1 MALSAKHN
9 IPDLPPF
16 KLITVLRHYTYLWP
30 YTARVRFGR
39 VTRVRDKQSA
49 GKILGGGATG
59 LVVWR
64 DEFIAKYPELRGY
77 NVYREEVESG
87 SAATSVH
94 YELVFKPR
102 EGEAEVNSFQTQ
114 QYYQAGA
121 TYSLDQM
128 QQASPLLSA
137 LNHTFAPNYTGDKLL
152 SLAYFSL
159 MTGSLAFHDFLF
171 FQADT
176 RLPYPDALT
185 ERDINNLLSTVS
197 DVDLAQF
204 NHELALRSAR
214 RLNRK
219 SHLYALQ
226 VNLPHNL
233 MTKLTTGQVKL
244 YSNQADLDQVIARD
258 VHNHRWQWREQVEL
272 LKRFS
277 ASQDDCA
284 LILFNGSTGQTFGFH
299 PFNSEDFSLRELAEF
314 LTNSARPQRPEHELN
329 LSPEQS
335 EFAQALKNT
344 KELEQKTGYVDL
356 SKPDRLAR
364 TRALNHSIELI
375 GALSPTGYEAQALKG
390 TDVLTHSDPNAR
402 RSALLGAQRTGT
414 ALALSAQSTTALMT
428 ADGLITKPPLVRTPQ
443 NQSDTRRAPTNQ
455 HREEPA
461 PVVLVRTAP
470 HDLIATLR
478 HYNQQSQPVLLDLP
492 LSHPVARYLKRH
504 ALEQLLELG
513 HYDHERQRF
522 TLTIRLPH
530 RFPEYDL
537 STKYEH
543 ARRDSALQASVER
556 PKQLPYELVIHL
568 VLDLE
573 PLLAASA
580 HTKAQ
585 RQAQEEALAAEEEG
599 FEDTVFEQ
607 ETKQGTVRLS
617 ATQAK
622 KLAAI
627 DLDPATLLEE
637 LPQASFWQGQDSI
650 KTHTY
655 APLRE
660 LDQDDLD
667 LIDDVSEALAR
678 LGEETT
684 DSRRTTSMGSSVV
697 NAWRNFSF
705 DPLDPF
711 AAAPTAPD
719 PATSPTSRAQQTAS
733 TQQAASAQQA
743 ARTQQAPAA
752 PQAASAPKAE
762 SLRRTSTRLT
772 TPSAV
777 KPLEGQILPETPPAT
792 EAQVQPVP
800 NPEPQGQKPSFFER
814 EAARLKAAGRGNVAA
829 NQASDA
835 ERLAL
840 LMASMPGQPTAQ
852 PSPQPTGDWLPLDE
866 AEPETDSTTV
876 AIEQIGAEPFI
887 PGQEQ
892 IAAEP
897 TAEPTAENPTAT
909 STEQDISYDPE
920 EERQAEELAATLL
933 DEADLAHTRTQ
944 KATAVAHPETA
955 SSTESKGPSAETT
968 PEPNLSKSTAEDDAL
983 DFLNWDETAPR
994 RPRAHITADNFFD
1007 LDDEPVL
1014 EHTPARA
1021 AQAHPHTVPAE
1032 TVTAAHSTEHP
1043 SAQAAS
1049 GPQPA
1054 HTEDLDFLDFD
1065 ETKPR
1070 PKRQTVRAEDF
1081 FDLDAELNDP
1091 AQSTGAPDEVP
1102 EPLTTGT
1109 NVKPADKAKAQSLE
1123 EMLEARR
1130 EAKRR
1135 KLDQFFDFE
1144 EEEHE
1149 EVGRSTDHNS
1159 EPSREEQ
1166 PWAKSD
1172 QAAEALVRTLQA
1184 SLEPEE
1190 MFDLTEFEQSSGTE
1204 FERSSGAAFEVP
1216 SDQLE
1221 GTDAPLVRAKPKTL
1235 GALATLAAA
1244 AEERRTQRAERVL
1257 TASQKKRLQRDLKA
1271 LIDHDL
1277 TESLGCLR
1285 IMISN
1290 QVTDVNE
1297 AYSTVKSLNVATD
1310 YLDLMCYDVYKVE
1323 RALLN
1328 PMALALKPRLQQLL
1342 RGKNFVLF
1350 YALSLHL
1357 MLKHLFERKD
1367 AEQGGRALR
1376 HRMGLYEVSDLL
1388 QALNHVSAARR
1399 DEGLFYPDLKMH
1411 YRSLFELAG
1420 VAPPSFEAY
1429 DDSVSEQFVHLRR
1442 SNTGR

>member
-39 VTRVRDKQSA
+39 VTRVRDHQSA

-121 TYSLDQM
+121 TYSLDQI

-159 MTGSLAFHDFLF
+159 LTGSLAFNDFLF

-185 ERDINNLLSTVS
+185 ERDINNLLSAVS
-197 DVDLAQF
+197 DVDLANF
-204 NHELALRSAR
+204 NQELATRSAR

-219 SHLYALQ
+219 SRLYALE
-226 VNLPHNL
+226 VSLPHNML
-233 MTKLTTGQVKL
+233 IKLSEGKVKL

-258 VHNHRWQWREQVEL
+258 VHDHRWKRSEQVAQL
-272 LKRFS
+272 TRFS
-277 ASQDDCA
+277 VSQDDRA
-284 LILFNGSTGQTFGFH
+284 LILFNGSTGQTWGFH
-299 PFNSEDFSLRELAEF
+299 TFKSNDFSLRELSEF
-314 LTNSARPQRPEHELN
+314 LTSSARPQRPEYERT

-344 KELEQKTGYVDL
+344 RELEQKTGYVDL

-364 TRALNHSIELI
+364 TRALNQSIELI
-375 GALSPTGYEAQALKG
+375 GALSPTGQEAQALSSLG
-390 TDVLTHSDPNAR
+390 TLSHSDPTAR
-402 RSALLGAQRTGT
+402 RNAMLGAVRSHDLIVPEPASTNIIT
-414 ALALSAQSTTALMT
+414 SA
-428 ADGLITKPPLVRTPQ
+428 GLIKKPPLVRTAQ
-443 NQSDTRRAPTNQ
+443 EKSNQGIAQRSD
-455 HREEPA
+455 EPA
-461 PVVLVRTAP
+461 PVVLVSRAP
-470 HDLIATLR
+470 QDLIATLR
-478 HYNQQSQPVLLDLP
+478 HYNQQSQPVLFDLP
-492 LSHPVARYLKRH
+492 LEHHVARYIKKH

-513 HYDHERQRF
+513 HYDYERQRF

-537 STKYEH
+537 SAKYTLCGNDPVTK
-543 ARRDSALQASVER
+543 ASVVR
-556 PKQLPYELVIHL
+556 PQQLTYELVIHL

-580 HTKAQ
+580 HTKEQ
-585 RQAQEEALAAEEEG
+585 RKAEEEALAEEEEG

-627 DLDPATLLEE
+627 DLDPDALLEE

-655 APLRE
+655 PPLRE
-660 LDQDDLD
+660 LNQDDLD
-667 LIDDVSEALAR
+667 LIDDVGEALAR
-678 LGEETT
+678 LGEEST
-684 DSRRTTSMGSSVV
+684 DSKRTTSMGSSVV
-697 NAWRNFSF
+697 NAWRNSSF

-711 AAAPTAPD
+711 AFTEEPT
-719 PATSPTSRAQQTAS
+719 
-733 TQQAASAQQA
+733 
-743 ARTQQAPAA
+743 QAPAPA
-752 PQAASAPKAE
+752 PANVH
-762 SLRRTSTRLT
+762 RTSTRLT
-772 TPSAV
+772 TPTTV
-777 KPLEGQILPETPPAT
+777 KPLEGQSL
-792 EAQVQPVP
+792 
-800 NPEPQGQKPSFFER
+800 PEPQPAPETQAKQEAQPENQGKKPTFFAR
-814 EAARLKAAGRGNVAA
+814 EAERLKAAGRGNVAA
-829 NQASDA
+829 NQASDE
-835 ERLAL
+835 ERLKL
-840 LMASMPGQPTAQ
+840 LMASLPGQATAQ
-852 PSPQPTGDWLPLDE
+852 PSTQPTNDWLPLNE
-866 AEPETDSTTV
+866 AEPEGSTDV

-887 PGQEQ
+887 PGQDR
-892 IAAEP
+892 IPTKP
-897 TAEPTAENPTAT
+897 TAEPQPEDTTEARAEAPAET
-909 STEQDISYDPE
+909 YDPE
-920 EERQAEELAATLL
+920 EERQAEALAAAML
-933 DEADLAHTRTQ
+933 DAADQAHEHTNQ
-944 KATAVAHPETA
+944 ET
-955 SSTESKGPSAETT
+955 TESTDH
-968 PEPNLSKSTAEDDAL
+968 STAEDTEL
-983 DFLNWDETAPR
+983 DFLNWDETKPR
-994 RPRAHITADNFFD
+994 RQRAHITADNFFD
-1007 LDDEPVL
+1007 LDDEPGL
-1014 EHTPARA
+1014 THSQIEASTDRDKQSDAPSETPAASQNFEHQDESVSDASVSTATPSSDA
-1021 AQAHPHTVPAE
+1021 AAE
-1032 TVTAAHSTEHP
+1032 D
-1043 SAQAAS
+1043 
-1049 GPQPA
+1049 
-1054 HTEDLDFLDFD
+1054 DLNFLDFD
-1065 ETKPR
+1065 ETKLR
-1070 PKRQTVRAEDF
+1070 PKRQAISAEDF
-1081 FDLDAELNDP
+1081 FDLDNELETP
-1091 AQSTGAPDEVP
+1091 AQSGSNDAPASSTDNPTGK
-1102 EPLTTGT
+1102 T
-1109 NVKPADKAKAQSLE
+1109 QSLE
-1123 EMLEARR
+1123 ELLQARR
-1130 EAKRR
+1130 EAQRR

-1149 EVGRSTDHNS
+1149 EVGHSTEQRANQSAETSSQSKPLAEDARAALEHALRTQLES
-1159 EPSREEQ
+1159 DEPFE
-1166 PWAKSD
+1166 
-1172 QAAEALVRTLQA
+1172 
-1184 SLEPEE
+1184 
-1190 MFDLTEFEQSSGTE
+1190 LTEST
-1204 FERSSGAAFEVP
+1204 SGAAFEVP
-1216 SDQLE
+1216 SEELE
-1221 GTDAPLVRAKPKTL
+1221 GTDAPLVRAKPKAL

-1244 AEERRTQRAERVL
+1244 AEERRTQRAARVL
-1257 TASQKKRLQRDLKA
+1257 TAGQKKRLQRDLMA
-1271 LIDHDL
+1271 LIDLDL
-1277 TESLGCLR
+1277 TQALGCLK

-1297 AYSTVKSLNVATD
+1297 AYNTVKSLDVATD

-1357 MLKHLFERKD
+1357 MLKHIFERKD

-1376 HRMGLYEVSDLL
+1376 HQMGLYEVSDLL

-1429 DDSVSEQFVHLRR
+1429 DDSVSEQLVHLRR
-1442 SNTGR
+1442 SNSGR

>member
-39 VTRVRDKQSA
+39 VTRVRDHQSA

-121 TYSLDQM
+121 TYSLDQI

-137 LNHTFAPNYTGDKLL
+137 LNHNFAPNYTGDKLL

-159 MTGSLAFHDFLF
+159 LTGSLAFNDFLF

-185 ERDINNLLSTVS
+185 ERDINNLLSAVS
-197 DVDLAQF
+197 DVDLANF
-204 NHELALRSAR
+204 NQELATRSAR

-219 SHLYALQ
+219 SRLYALE
-226 VNLPHNL
+226 VSLPHNML
-233 MTKLTTGQVKL
+233 TKLSEGKVKL

-258 VHNHRWQWREQVEL
+258 VHDHRWKRSEQVAQL
-272 LKRFS
+272 TRFS
-277 ASQDDCA
+277 VSQDDRA
-284 LILFNGSTGQTFGFH
+284 LILFNGSTGQTWGFH
-299 PFNSEDFSLRELAEF
+299 TFKSNDFSLRELSEF
-314 LTNSARPQRPEHELN
+314 LTSSARPQRPEYERS

-344 KELEQKTGYVDL
+344 RELEQKTGYVDL

-364 TRALNHSIELI
+364 TRALNQSIELI
-375 GALSPTGYEAQALKG
+375 GALSPTGQEAQALSSLG
-390 TDVLTHSDPNAR
+390 TLSHSDPTAR
-402 RSALLGAQRTGT
+402 RNAMLGAVRSHDLTVPEPAST
-414 ALALSAQSTTALMT
+414 NIITSA
-428 ADGLITKPPLVRTPQ
+428 GLISKPPLVRTAQ
-443 NQSDTRRAPTNQ
+443 EKSNQGIAQRSD
-455 HREEPA
+455 EPA
-461 PVVLVRTAP
+461 PVVLVSRAP
-470 HDLIATLR
+470 QDLIATLR
-478 HYNQQSQPVLLDLP
+478 HYNQQSQPVLFDLP
-492 LSHPVARYLKRH
+492 LEHHVARYLKKH

-513 HYDHERQRF
+513 HYDYERQRF

-537 STKYEH
+537 SAKY
-543 ARRDSALQASVER
+543 ALCGNDPVAKASVVR
-556 PKQLPYELVIHL
+556 PQQLTYELVIHL

-580 HTKAQ
+580 HTKEQ
-585 RQAQEEALAAEEEG
+585 RKAEEEALAEEEEG

-627 DLDPATLLEE
+627 DLDPDALLEE

-655 APLRE
+655 PPLRE
-660 LDQDDLD
+660 LNQDDLD
-667 LIDDVSEALAR
+667 LIDDVGEALAR
-678 LGEETT
+678 LGEEST
-684 DSRRTTSMGSSVV
+684 DSKRTTSMGSSVV
-697 NAWRNFSF
+697 NAWRNSSF

-711 AAAPTAPD
+711 AFTEEPT
-719 PATSPTSRAQQTAS
+719 
-733 TQQAASAQQA
+733 
-743 ARTQQAPAA
+743 QAPAPA
-752 PQAASAPKAE
+752 PANVH
-762 SLRRTSTRLT
+762 RTSTRLT
-772 TPSAV
+772 TPTAV
-777 KPLEGQILPETPPAT
+777 KPLEGQSL
-792 EAQVQPVP
+792 
-800 NPEPQGQKPSFFER
+800 PEPQPAPETQTKQEAQPEAQGKKPTFFAR
-814 EAARLKAAGRGNVAA
+814 EAERLKAAGRSNVAA
-829 NQASDA
+829 NQASDE
-835 ERLAL
+835 ERLKL
-840 LMASMPGQPTAQ
+840 LMASLPGQATAQ
-852 PSPQPTGDWLPLDE
+852 PSTKPTNDWLPLNE
-866 AEPETDSTTV
+866 AEPEGSTDV
-876 AIEQIGAEPFI
+876 AIEQIGTEPFI
-887 PGQEQ
+887 PGQDR
-892 IAAEP
+892 IPTKP
-897 TAEPTAENPTAT
+897 TAEPQPEDTTEARAEAPAET
-909 STEQDISYDPE
+909 YDPE
-920 EERQAEELAATLL
+920 EERQAEALAAAML
-933 DEADLAHTRTQ
+933 DAADQAYEHANQ
-944 KATAVAHPETA
+944 ET
-955 SSTESKGPSAETT
+955 TESTDH
-968 PEPNLSKSTAEDDAL
+968 STAEDTEL
-983 DFLNWDETAPR
+983 DFLNWDETKPR
-994 RPRAHITADNFFD
+994 RQRAHITADNFFD
-1007 LDDEPVL
+1007 LDDEPGL
-1014 EHTPARA
+1014 T
-1021 AQAHPHTVPAE
+1021 
-1032 TVTAAHSTEHP
+1032 HSQIEACTDRDKQSDAP
-1043 SAQAAS
+1043 SESSAAS
-1049 GPQPA
+1049 SELQDGSASDATASAATPSSDA
-1054 HTEDLDFLDFD
+1054 AAEDDLDFLDFD
-1065 ETKPR
+1065 ETKLR
-1070 PKRQTVRAEDF
+1070 PKRQAISAEDF
-1081 FDLDAELNDP
+1081 FDLDNELETP
-1091 AQSTGAPDEVP
+1091 AQSGSNDAPASSTDNPTGK
-1102 EPLTTGT
+1102 T
-1109 NVKPADKAKAQSLE
+1109 QSLE
-1123 EMLEARR
+1123 ELLQARR
-1130 EAKRR
+1130 EAQRR

-1149 EVGRSTDHNS
+1149 EVGHSTEQRANQSAETSSQSKPLAEDARAALEHALRTQLES
-1159 EPSREEQ
+1159 DEPFE
-1166 PWAKSD
+1166 
-1172 QAAEALVRTLQA
+1172 
-1184 SLEPEE
+1184 
-1190 MFDLTEFEQSSGTE
+1190 LTEST
-1204 FERSSGAAFEVP
+1204 SGAAFEVP
-1216 SDQLE
+1216 SEELE
-1221 GTDAPLVRAKPKTL
+1221 GTDAPLVRAKPKAL

-1244 AEERRTQRAERVL
+1244 AEERRTQRAARVL
-1257 TASQKKRLQRDLKA
+1257 TAGQKKRLQRDLMA
-1271 LIDHDL
+1271 LIDLDL
-1277 TESLGCLR
+1277 TQALGCLK

-1290 QVTDVNE
+1290 QITDVNE
-1297 AYSTVKSLNVATD
+1297 AYSTVKSLDVATD

-1357 MLKHLFERKD
+1357 MLKHIFERKD

-1376 HRMGLYEVSDLL
+1376 HQMGLYEVSDLL

-1429 DDSVSEQFVHLRR
+1429 DDSVSEQLVHLRR
-1442 SNTGR
+1442 SNSGR

>member
-39 VTRVRDKQSA
+39 VTRVRDHQSA

-121 TYSLDQM
+121 TYSLDQI

-159 MTGSLAFHDFLF
+159 LTGSLAFNDFLF

-185 ERDINNLLSTVS
+185 ERDINNLLSAVS
-197 DVDLAQF
+197 DVDLANF
-204 NHELALRSAR
+204 NQELATRSAR

-219 SHLYALQ
+219 SRLYALE
-226 VNLPHNL
+226 VSLPHNML
-233 MTKLTTGQVKL
+233 IKLSEGKVKL

-258 VHNHRWQWREQVEL
+258 VHDHRWRLSDQVAR

-277 ASQDDCA
+277 LSQDDRA
-284 LILFNGSTGQTFGFH
+284 LILFNGSTGQTWGFH
-299 PFNSEDFSLRELAEF
+299 TFKSNDFSLRELSEF
-314 LTNSARPQRPEHELN
+314 LTSSARPQRPEYERS

-344 KELEQKTGYVDL
+344 RELEQKTGYVDL

-364 TRALNHSIELI
+364 TRALNQSIELI
-375 GALSPTGYEAQALKG
+375 GALSPTGQEAQALSSLA
-390 TDVLTHSDPNAR
+390 TLSHSDPTAR
-402 RSALLGAQRTGT
+402 RNAMLGAVRSHDLTVPEPASTSVIT
-414 ALALSAQSTTALMT
+414 AA
-428 ADGLITKPPLVRTPQ
+428 GLISKPPLVRTAQEKSNQDKPQ
-443 NQSDTRRAPTNQ
+443 RSDEPT
-455 HREEPA
+455 
-461 PVVLVRTAP
+461 PVVLVSRAP
-470 HDLIATLR
+470 QDLIATLR
-478 HYNQQSQPVLLDLP
+478 HYNQQSQPVLFDLP
-492 LSHPVARYLKRH
+492 LEHHVARYLKKH
-504 ALEQLLELG
+504 ALEQLLELS
-513 HYDHERQRF
+513 HYDYERQRF

-537 STKYEH
+537 SAKY
-543 ARRDSALQASVER
+543 ALCGNDPVAKASVVR
-556 PKQLPYELVIHL
+556 PQQLTYELVIHL

-580 HTKAQ
+580 HTKEQ
-585 RQAQEEALAAEEEG
+585 RKAEEEALAEEEEG

-617 ATQAK
+617 ASQAK

-627 DLDPATLLEE
+627 DLDPDALLEE

-655 APLRE
+655 PPLRE
-660 LDQDDLD
+660 LNQDDLD
-667 LIDDVSEALAR
+667 LIDDVGEALAR
-678 LGEETT
+678 LGEEST
-684 DSRRTTSMGSSVV
+684 DSKRTTSMGSSVV
-697 NAWRNFSF
+697 NAWRNSSF

-711 AAAPTAPD
+711 AFTEEPT
-719 PATSPTSRAQQTAS
+719 
-733 TQQAASAQQA
+733 
-743 ARTQQAPAA
+743 QAPAPA
-752 PQAASAPKAE
+752 PANVH
-762 SLRRTSTRLT
+762 RTSTRLT
-772 TPSAV
+772 TPTTV
-777 KPLEGQILPETPPAT
+777 KPLEGQSLPE
-792 EAQVQPVP
+792 
-800 NPEPQGQKPSFFER
+800 PEPAPETQTKQESQPENQGKKPTFFAR
-814 EAARLKAAGRGNVAA
+814 EAERLKAAGRSNVAA
-829 NQASDA
+829 NQASDE
-835 ERLAL
+835 ERLKL
-840 LMASMPGQPTAQ
+840 LMASLPGQASTQ
-852 PSPQPTGDWLPLDE
+852 PSTQPTNDWLPLNE
-866 AEPETDSTTV
+866 AEPEGSTDV

-887 PGQEQ
+887 PGQEST
-892 IAAEP
+892 
-897 TAEPTAENPTAT
+897 TAEPAAELPTEDTAEARVEEQ
-909 STEQDISYDPE
+909 TETYDPE
-920 EERQAEELAATLL
+920 EERQAEALAAAML
-933 DEADLAHTRTQ
+933 DAADQAYKPTESTTPKSPTPEESAVQGTRTD
-944 KATAVAHPETA
+944 H
-955 SSTESKGPSAETT
+955 
-968 PEPNLSKSTAEDDAL
+968 STAEDTEL
-983 DFLNWDETAPR
+983 DFLNWDETKPR
-994 RPRAHITADNFFD
+994 RQRAHITADNFFD
-1007 LDDEPVL
+1007 LDDEPGL
-1014 EHTPARA
+1014 T
-1021 AQAHPHTVPAE
+1021 
-1032 TVTAAHSTEHP
+1032 HS
-1043 SAQAAS
+1043 QVAAS
-1049 GPQPA
+1049 TDRDKQLDAPSESSAASSELQDESVSDASASAATPSSDA
-1054 HTEDLDFLDFD
+1054 AEDDLDFLDFD
-1065 ETKPR
+1065 ETQPR
-1070 PKRQTVRAEDF
+1070 PKRQTISAEDF
-1081 FDLDAELNDP
+1081 FDLEDEQETP
-1091 AQSTGAPDEVP
+1091 AQSGS
-1102 EPLTTGT
+1102 TGT
-1109 NVKPADKAKAQSLE
+1109 PVSSADNPAGKAQSLE
-1123 EMLEARR
+1123 ELLQARR
-1130 EAKRR
+1130 EAQRR

-1149 EVGRSTDHNS
+1149 EVGHSTEQRANQSAETSSQSKPLAEDARAALEHALRTQLES
-1159 EPSREEQ
+1159 DEPFE
-1166 PWAKSD
+1166 
-1172 QAAEALVRTLQA
+1172 
-1184 SLEPEE
+1184 
-1190 MFDLTEFEQSSGTE
+1190 LTEST
-1204 FERSSGAAFEVP
+1204 SGAAFEVP
-1216 SDQLE
+1216 SEELE
-1221 GTDAPLVRAKPKTL
+1221 GTDAPLVRAKPKAL

-1244 AEERRTQRAERVL
+1244 AEERRTQRAARVL
-1257 TASQKKRLQRDLKA
+1257 TAGQKKRLQRDLMA
-1271 LIDHDL
+1271 LIDLDL
-1277 TESLGCLR
+1277 TQALGCLK

-1297 AYSTVKSLNVATD
+1297 AYSTVKSLDVATD

-1357 MLKHLFERKD
+1357 MLKHIFERKD

-1376 HRMGLYEVSDLL
+1376 HQMGLYEVSDLL

-1429 DDSVSEQFVHLRR
+1429 DDSVSEQLVHLRR
-1442 SNTGR
+1442 SNSGR

>member
-39 VTRVRDKQSA
+39 VTRVRDHQSA

-121 TYSLDQM
+121 TYSLDQI

-159 MTGSLAFHDFLF
+159 LTGSLAFNDFLF

-185 ERDINNLLSTVS
+185 ERDINNLLSAVS
-197 DVDLAQF
+197 DVDLANF
-204 NHELALRSAR
+204 NQELATRSAR

-219 SHLYALQ
+219 SRLYALE
-226 VNLPHNL
+226 VSLPHNML
-233 MTKLTTGQVKL
+233 IKLSEGKVKL

-258 VHNHRWQWREQVEL
+258 VHDHRWKRSEQVAQL
-272 LKRFS
+272 TRFS
-277 ASQDDCA
+277 VSQDDRA
-284 LILFNGSTGQTFGFH
+284 LILFNGSTGQTWGFH
-299 PFNSEDFSLRELAEF
+299 TFKSNDFSLRELSEF
-314 LTNSARPQRPEHELN
+314 LTSSARPQRPAYERT

-335 EFAQALKNT
+335 EFAQALQNT

-364 TRALNHSIELI
+364 TRALNQSIELI
-375 GALSPTGYEAQALKG
+375 GALSPTGQEAQALSSLA
-390 TDVLTHSDPNAR
+390 TLSHSDPTAR
-402 RSALLGAQRTGT
+402 RNAMLGAMRSHDLTVPEPAST
-414 ALALSAQSTTALMT
+414 NIITSA
-428 ADGLITKPPLVRTPQ
+428 GLISKPPLVRTAPEKSNQDKPQ
-443 NQSDTRRAPTNQ
+443 RSDEPT
-455 HREEPA
+455 
-461 PVVLVRTAP
+461 PVVLVSRAP
-470 HDLIATLR
+470 QDLIATLR
-478 HYNQQSQPVLLDLP
+478 HYNQQSQPVLFDLP
-492 LSHPVARYLKRH
+492 LEHHVARYLKKH

-513 HYDHERQRF
+513 HYDYERQRF

-537 STKYEH
+537 SAKY
-543 ARRDSALQASVER
+543 ALLSNDPVAKASVVR
-556 PKQLPYELVIHL
+556 PQQLTYELVIHL

-580 HTKAQ
+580 HTKEQ
-585 RQAQEEALAAEEEG
+585 RKAEEEALAEEEEG

-627 DLDPATLLEE
+627 DLDPDALLEE

-655 APLRE
+655 PPLRE
-660 LDQDDLD
+660 LNQDDLD
-667 LIDDVSEALAR
+667 LIDDVGEALAR
-678 LGEETT
+678 LGEEST
-684 DSRRTTSMGSSVV
+684 DSKRTSSMGSSVV
-697 NAWRNFSF
+697 NAWRNSSF
-705 DPLDPF
+705 DLLDPF
-711 AAAPTAPD
+711 AAATGPEVPSPAPAPAPSASTTQSVSAA
-719 PATSPTSRAQQTAS
+719 PAT
-733 TQQAASAQQA
+733 
-743 ARTQQAPAA
+743 
-752 PQAASAPKAE
+752 KAE
-762 SLRRTSTRLT
+762 VTRRTSTRLT
-772 TPSAV
+772 TPTAV
-777 KPLEGQILPETPPAT
+777 QPLDGQSLPEPQPAPA
-792 EAQVQPVP
+792 AQAEPQ
-800 NPEPQGQKPSFFER
+800 PEPQGKKPSFFAR
-814 EAARLKAAGRGNVAA
+814 EAERLKAAGRGNVAA
-829 NQASDA
+829 NQASDE
-835 ERLAL
+835 ERLKL
-840 LMASMPGQPTAQ
+840 LMASLPGQATAQ
-852 PSPQPTGDWLPLDE
+852 PSTQPTSDWLPLNE
-866 AEPETDSTTV
+866 AESETDTTSV

-887 PGQEQ
+887 PGQEPT
-892 IAAEP
+892 EP
-897 TAEPTAENPTAT
+897 T
-909 STEQDISYDPE
+909 TEAQPAPESAPEAPVETYHYDAE
-920 EERQAEELAATLL
+920 EERQAEELAASLL
-933 DEADLAHTRTQ
+933 DAADHASTD
-944 KATAVAHPETA
+944 HP
-955 SSTESKGPSAETT
+955 SPSAEQSA
-968 PEPNLSKSTAEDDAL
+968 EPDEHSAEPYERPSKSAAADDEL

-1007 LDDEPVL
+1007 LDDELVQAPV
-1014 EHTPARA
+1014 ETSKTEAQSHQNAVPTEEIA
-1021 AQAHPHTVPAE
+1021 APQG
-1032 TVTAAHSTEHP
+1032 TEN
-1043 SAQAAS
+1043 SEENAKGKAAS
-1049 GPQPA
+1049 ATKSGPVA
-1054 HTEDLDFLDFD
+1054 DDLDFLDFD

-1070 PKRQTVRAEDF
+1070 PKRQAISAEDF
-1081 FDLDAELNDP
+1081 FDLEDEQETP
-1091 AQSTGAPDEVP
+1091 AQSGS
-1102 EPLTTGT
+1102 TGT
-1109 NVKPADKAKAQSLE
+1109 PVSSADNPAGKAQSLE
-1123 EMLEARR
+1123 ELLQARR
-1130 EAKRR
+1130 EAQRR

-1149 EVGRSTDHNS
+1149 EVGHSTEQRANQSAETSSQSKPLAEDARAALEHALRTQLES
-1159 EPSREEQ
+1159 DEPFE
-1166 PWAKSD
+1166 
-1172 QAAEALVRTLQA
+1172 
-1184 SLEPEE
+1184 
-1190 MFDLTEFEQSSGTE
+1190 LTEST
-1204 FERSSGAAFEVP
+1204 SGAAFEVP
-1216 SDQLE
+1216 SEELE
-1221 GTDAPLVRAKPKTL
+1221 GTDAPLVRAKPKAL

-1244 AEERRTQRAERVL
+1244 AEERRTQRAARVL
-1257 TASQKKRLQRDLKA
+1257 TAGQKKRLQRDLRE
-1271 LIDHDL
+1271 LVDHDL
-1277 TESLGCLR
+1277 TQALGCLK
-1285 IMISN
+1285 IMVSN

-1297 AYSTVKSLNVATD
+1297 AYSTVKSLDVATD

-1328 PMALALKPRLQQLL
+1328 PMALTLKPRLQQLL

-1357 MLKHLFERKD
+1357 MLKHIFERKD

-1376 HRMGLYEVSDLL
+1376 HQMGLYEVRDLL

-1429 DDSVSEQFVHLRR
+1429 DDSVSEQLVHLRR

>member
-39 VTRVRDKQSA
+39 VTRVRDQQSA

-121 TYSLDQM
+121 TYSLDQI

-159 MTGSLAFHDFLF
+159 LTGSLAFNDFLF

-185 ERDINNLLSTVS
+185 ERDINNLLSAVS
-197 DVDLAQF
+197 DVDLANF
-204 NHELALRSAR
+204 NQELATRSAR

-219 SHLYALQ
+219 SRLYALE
-226 VNLPHNL
+226 VSLPHNML
-233 MTKLTTGQVKL
+233 IKLSEGKVKL

-258 VHNHRWQWREQVEL
+258 VHDHRWKRSEQVAQL
-272 LKRFS
+272 TRFS
-277 ASQDDCA
+277 VSQDDHA
-284 LILFNGSTGQTFGFH
+284 LILFNGSTGQTWGFH
-299 PFNSEDFSLRELAEF
+299 TFKSNDFSLRELSEF
-314 LTNSARPQRPEHELN
+314 LTSSARPQRPAYERT

-344 KELEQKTGYVDL
+344 RELEQKTGYVDL

-364 TRALNHSIELI
+364 TRALNQSIELI
-375 GALSPTGYEAQALKG
+375 GALSPTGQEAQALSSLA
-390 TDVLTHSDPNAR
+390 TLSHSDPTAR
-402 RSALLGAQRTGT
+402 RSAMLGAVRSHDLTVPEPAST
-414 ALALSAQSTTALMT
+414 NIITSA
-428 ADGLITKPPLVRTPQ
+428 GLIKKPPLVRTAQ
-443 NQSDTRRAPTNQ
+443 EKSNQGIAQRSD
-455 HREEPA
+455 EPA
-461 PVVLVRTAP
+461 PVVLVSRAP
-470 HDLIATLR
+470 QDLIATLR
-478 HYNQQSQPVLLDLP
+478 HYNQQSQPVLFDLP
-492 LSHPVARYLKRH
+492 LEHHVARYIKKH

-513 HYDHERQRF
+513 HYDYERQRF

-537 STKYEH
+537 SAKY
-543 ARRDSALQASVER
+543 ALCENDPIAKSSVVR
-556 PKQLPYELVIHL
+556 PQQLTYELVIHL

-580 HTKAQ
+580 HTKEQ
-585 RQAQEEALAAEEEG
+585 RKAEEEALAEEEEG

-627 DLDPATLLEE
+627 DLDPDALLEE

-655 APLRE
+655 PPLRE
-660 LDQDDLD
+660 LNQDDLD
-667 LIDDVSEALAR
+667 LIDDVGEALAR
-678 LGEETT
+678 LGEEST
-684 DSRRTTSMGSSVV
+684 DSKRTTSMGSSVV
-697 NAWRNFSF
+697 NAWRNSSF

-711 AAAPTAPD
+711 AFTEEPTKEPE
-719 PATSPTSRAQQTAS
+719 PTP
-733 TQQAASAQQA
+733 
-743 ARTQQAPAA
+743 APAPA
-752 PQAASAPKAE
+752 NVH
-762 SLRRTSTRLT
+762 RTSTRLT
-772 TPSAV
+772 TPTTV
-777 KPLEGQILPETPPAT
+777 KPLEGQSL
-792 EAQVQPVP
+792 
-800 NPEPQGQKPSFFER
+800 PEPQPAPETQTKQEAQPEAQGKKPTFFAR
-814 EAARLKAAGRGNVAA
+814 EAERLKAAGRGNVAA
-829 NQASDA
+829 NQASDE
-835 ERLAL
+835 ERLKL
-840 LMASMPGQPTAQ
+840 LMASLPGQATAQ
-852 PSPQPTGDWLPLDE
+852 PSTKPTNDWLPLNE
-866 AEPETDSTTV
+866 AEPEGSTDV

-887 PGQEQ
+887 PGQDR
-892 IAAEP
+892 IPTKP
-897 TAEPTAENPTAT
+897 TAEPQPEDTTEARAEAPAET
-909 STEQDISYDPE
+909 YDPE
-920 EERQAEELAATLL
+920 EERQAEALAAAML
-933 DEADLAHTRTQ
+933 DAADQAYEHANQ
-944 KATAVAHPETA
+944 ET
-955 SSTESKGPSAETT
+955 TESTDH
-968 PEPNLSKSTAEDDAL
+968 STAEDTEL
-983 DFLNWDETAPR
+983 DFLNWDETKPR
-994 RPRAHITADNFFD
+994 RQRAHITADNFFD
-1007 LDDEPVL
+1007 LDDEPGL
-1014 EHTPARA
+1014 THSQIEACTDRDKQSDAPSETPAASQNFEHQDESVSDASVSTATPSSDSA
-1021 AQAHPHTVPAE
+1021 AE
-1032 TVTAAHSTEHP
+1032 D
-1043 SAQAAS
+1043 
-1049 GPQPA
+1049 
-1054 HTEDLDFLDFD
+1054 DLDFLDFD
-1065 ETKPR
+1065 ETQPR
-1070 PKRQTVRAEDF
+1070 PKRQAISAEDF
-1081 FDLDAELNDP
+1081 FDLDNELETP
-1091 AQSTGAPDEVP
+1091 AQSGSNDAPASSTDNPTGK
-1102 EPLTTGT
+1102 T
-1109 NVKPADKAKAQSLE
+1109 QSLE
-1123 EMLEARR
+1123 ELLQARR
-1130 EAKRR
+1130 EAQRR

-1149 EVGRSTDHNS
+1149 EVGHSTEQRANQSAETSSQSKPLAEDARAALEHALRTQLES
-1159 EPSREEQ
+1159 DEPFE
-1166 PWAKSD
+1166 
-1172 QAAEALVRTLQA
+1172 
-1184 SLEPEE
+1184 
-1190 MFDLTEFEQSSGTE
+1190 LTEST
-1204 FERSSGAAFEVP
+1204 SGAAFEVP
-1216 SDQLE
+1216 SEELE
-1221 GTDAPLVRAKPKTL
+1221 GTDAPLVRAKPKAL

-1244 AEERRTQRAERVL
+1244 AEERRTQRAARVL
-1257 TASQKKRLQRDLKA
+1257 TAGQKKRLQRDLMA
-1271 LIDHDL
+1271 LIDLDL
-1277 TESLGCLR
+1277 TQALGCLK

-1297 AYSTVKSLNVATD
+1297 AYNTVKSLDVATD

-1357 MLKHLFERKD
+1357 MLKHIFERKD

-1376 HRMGLYEVSDLL
+1376 HQMGLYEVIDLL

-1429 DDSVSEQFVHLRR
+1429 DDSVSEQLVHLRR
-1442 SNTGR
+1442 SNSGR

>member
-39 VTRVRDKQSA
+39 VTRVRDQQSA

-121 TYSLDQM
+121 TYSLDQI

-159 MTGSLAFHDFLF
+159 LTGSLAFNDFLF

-185 ERDINNLLSTVS
+185 ERDINNMLSAVS
-197 DVDLAQF
+197 DVDLANF
-204 NHELALRSAR
+204 NQELAIRSAR

-219 SHLYALQ
+219 SRLYALE
-226 VNLPHNL
+226 VSLPHNML
-233 MTKLTTGQVKL
+233 TKLSEGKVKL

-258 VHNHRWQWREQVEL
+258 VHDHRWKRSEQVAQL
-272 LKRFS
+272 TRFS
-277 ASQDDCA
+277 LSQDDRA
-284 LILFNGSTGQTFGFH
+284 LILFNGSTGQTWGFH
-299 PFNSEDFSLRELAEF
+299 TFKSHDFSLRELSEL
-314 LTNSARPQRPEHELN
+314 LTSSARPQRPAYERS

-344 KELEQKTGYVDL
+344 RELEQKTGYVDL

-364 TRALNHSIELI
+364 TRALNQSIELI
-375 GALSPTGYEAQALKG
+375 GALSPTGQEAQALSSLA
-390 TDVLTHSDPNAR
+390 TLSHSDPTAR
-402 RSALLGAQRTGT
+402 RSAMLGAVRSHDLTVPEPAST
-414 ALALSAQSTTALMT
+414 NIITSA
-428 ADGLITKPPLVRTPQ
+428 GLIKKPPLVRTAQ
-443 NQSDTRRAPTNQ
+443 EKSNQGIAQRSD
-455 HREEPA
+455 EPA
-461 PVVLVRTAP
+461 PVVLVSRAP
-470 HDLIATLR
+470 QDLIATLR
-478 HYNQQSQPVLLDLP
+478 HYNQQSQPVLFDLP
-492 LSHPVARYLKRH
+492 LEHHVARYIKKH
-504 ALEQLLELG
+504 ALERLLELG
-513 HYDHERQRF
+513 HYDYERQRF

-537 STKYEH
+537 SAKY
-543 ARRDSALQASVER
+543 ALCGNDPVAKASLVR
-556 PKQLPYELVIHL
+556 PQQLTYELVIHL

-580 HTKAQ
+580 HTKEQ
-585 RQAQEEALAAEEEG
+585 RKAEEEALAEEEEG

-607 ETKQGTVRLS
+607 ETKKGTVRLS
-617 ATQAK
+617 ASQAK

-627 DLDPATLLEE
+627 DLDPDALLEE

-655 APLRE
+655 PPLRE
-660 LDQDDLD
+660 LNQDDLD
-667 LIDDVSEALAR
+667 LIDDVGEALAR
-678 LGEETT
+678 LGEEST
-684 DSRRTTSMGSSVV
+684 DSKRTSSMGSSVV
-697 NAWRNFSF
+697 NAWRNSSF

-711 AAAPTAPD
+711 AFTEEPTQEPE
-719 PATSPTSRAQQTAS
+719 PTP
-733 TQQAASAQQA
+733 
-743 ARTQQAPAA
+743 APAPA
-752 PQAASAPKAE
+752 NVH
-762 SLRRTSTRLT
+762 RTSTRLT
-772 TPSAV
+772 TPTAV
-777 KPLEGQILPETPPAT
+777 KPLEGQSL
-792 EAQVQPVP
+792 
-800 NPEPQGQKPSFFER
+800 PEPQPAPETQTKQEAQPEAQGKKPTFFAR
-814 EAARLKAAGRGNVAA
+814 EAERLKAAGRGNVAA
-829 NQASDA
+829 NQASDE
-835 ERLAL
+835 ERLKL
-840 LMASMPGQPTAQ
+840 LMASLPGQATAQ
-852 PSPQPTGDWLPLDE
+852 PSTQPTNDWLPLDT
-866 AEPETDSTTV
+866 AEPETSATDV

-887 PGQEQ
+887 PDQ
-892 IAAEP
+892 AST
-897 TAEPTAENPTAT
+897 TAEPVAEQPAEDT
-909 STEQDISYDPE
+909 TEASAEAPAETYDPE
-920 EERQAEELAATLL
+920 EERQAEALAAALL
-933 DEADLAHTRTQ
+933 DAADQAHE
-944 KATAVAHPETA
+944 P
-955 SSTESKGPSAETT
+955 TESTAPKSPT
-968 PEPNLSKSTAEDDAL
+968 PEESAVQDPRTDHSTAEDTEL
-983 DFLNWDETAPR
+983 DFLNWDETKPR
-994 RPRAHITADNFFD
+994 RQRAHITADNFFD
-1007 LDDEPVL
+1007 LDDEPGL
-1014 EHTPARA
+1014 THSQIEASTDRDKQSDAPSETPAASQNFEHQDESVSDASVSA
-1021 AQAHPHTVPAE
+1021 AALSSD
-1032 TVTAAHSTEHP
+1032 VTAED
-1043 SAQAAS
+1043 
-1049 GPQPA
+1049 
-1054 HTEDLDFLDFD
+1054 DLDFLDFG
-1065 ETKPR
+1065 ETQPR
-1070 PKRQTVRAEDF
+1070 PKRQAISAEDF
-1081 FDLDAELNDP
+1081 FDLDNELETP
-1091 AQSTGAPDEVP
+1091 VQTGSTG
-1102 EPLTTGT
+1102 T
-1109 NVKPADKAKAQSLE
+1109 PASSADNPAGKTQSLE
-1123 EMLEARR
+1123 ELLQARR
-1130 EAKRR
+1130 EAQRR

-1149 EVGRSTDHNS
+1149 EVGHSTEQRANQSAKTSSQSKPSAEDARDALERALRTPLES
-1159 EPSREEQ
+1159 DEPFE
-1166 PWAKSD
+1166 
-1172 QAAEALVRTLQA
+1172 
-1184 SLEPEE
+1184 
-1190 MFDLTEFEQSSGTE
+1190 LTETE
-1204 FERSSGAAFEVP
+1204 STSGAAFEVP
-1216 SDQLE
+1216 SEELD
-1221 GTDAPLVRAKPKTL
+1221 GTDAPLVRAKPKAL

-1244 AEERRTQRAERVL
+1244 AEERRTQRAARVL
-1257 TASQKKRLQRDLKA
+1257 TAGQKKRLQRDLMA
-1271 LIDHDL
+1271 LIDLDL
-1277 TESLGCLR
+1277 TQALGCLK

-1297 AYSTVKSLNVATD
+1297 AYSTVKNVATD

-1357 MLKHLFERKD
+1357 MLKHIFERKD

-1376 HRMGLYEVSDLL
+1376 HQMGLYEVSDLL

-1429 DDSVSEQFVHLRR
+1429 DDSVSEQLVHLRR
-1442 SNTGR
+1442 SNSGR

>member
-39 VTRVRDKQSA
+39 VTRVRDQQSA

-121 TYSLDQM
+121 TYSLDQI

-159 MTGSLAFHDFLF
+159 MTGSLAFNDFLF

-185 ERDINNLLSTVS
+185 ERDINNMLSAVS
-197 DVDLAQF
+197 DVDLANF
-204 NHELALRSAR
+204 NHELATRSAR

-219 SHLYALQ
+219 SRLYALE
-226 VNLPHNL
+226 VSLPHNML
-233 MTKLTTGQVKL
+233 TKLSDGKVKL

-258 VHNHRWQWREQVEL
+258 LHDHRWRLSDQVAR

-277 ASQDDCA
+277 LSQDDRA
-284 LILFNGSTGQTFGFH
+284 LILFNGSTGQTWGFH
-299 PFNSEDFSLRELAEF
+299 TFKSHDFSLRELSEF
-314 LTNSARPQRPEHELN
+314 LTSSARPQRPAYERT

-344 KELEQKTGYVDL
+344 RELEQKTGYVDL

-364 TRALNHSIELI
+364 TRALNQSIELI
-375 GALSPTGYEAQALKG
+375 GALSPTGQEAQALSNLA
-390 TDVLTHSDPNAR
+390 TLSHSDPTAR
-402 RSALLGAQRTGT
+402 RSAMLGAVRSHDLTVPEPAST
-414 ALALSAQSTTALMT
+414 NIITTA
-428 ADGLITKPPLVRTPQ
+428 GLISKPPLVRTAQ
-443 NQSDTRRAPTNQ
+443 EKSNQGIAQRSD
-455 HREEPA
+455 EPA
-461 PVVLVRTAP
+461 PVVLVSRAP
-470 HDLIATLR
+470 QDLIATLR
-478 HYNQQSQPVLLDLP
+478 HYNQQSQPVLFDLP
-492 LSHPVARYLKRH
+492 LEHHVARYLKKH

-513 HYDHERQRF
+513 HYDYERQRF

-537 STKYEH
+537 SAKY
-543 ARRDSALQASVER
+543 ALCGNDPVAKASVVR
-556 PKQLPYELVIHL
+556 PQQLTYELVVHL

-580 HTKAQ
+580 HTKEQ
-585 RQAQEEALAAEEEG
+585 RKAEEEALAEEEEG

-617 ATQAK
+617 ASQAK

-627 DLDPATLLEE
+627 DLDPDALLEE

-655 APLRE
+655 PPLRE
-660 LDQDDLD
+660 LNQDDLD
-667 LIDDVSEALAR
+667 LIDDVGEALAR
-678 LGEETT
+678 LGEEST
-684 DSRRTTSMGSSVV
+684 DSKRTTSMGNSVV
-697 NAWRNFSF
+697 NAWRNSSF

-711 AAAPTAPD
+711 AFTEESTKEPEPTP
-719 PATSPTSRAQQTAS
+719 
-733 TQQAASAQQA
+733 
-743 ARTQQAPAA
+743 APAPA
-752 PQAASAPKAE
+752 NVH
-762 SLRRTSTRLT
+762 RTSTRLT
-772 TPSAV
+772 TPTAV
-777 KPLEGQILPETPPAT
+777 QPLEGQSL
-792 EAQVQPVP
+792 
-800 NPEPQGQKPSFFER
+800 PEPQPAPETQTKQEVQPEEQGKKPSFFAR
-814 EAARLKAAGRGNVAA
+814 EAERLKAAGRGNVAA
-829 NQASDA
+829 NQASDE
-835 ERLAL
+835 ERLKL
-840 LMASMPGQPTAQ
+840 LMASLPGQATTQPTSQ
-852 PSPQPTGDWLPLDE
+852 PSSDWLPLNE
-866 AEPETDSTTV
+866 AEPETDATDV

-887 PGQEQ
+887 PGQEST
-892 IAAEP
+892 
-897 TAEPTAENPTAT
+897 TAEPAAELPTEDTAEARVE
-909 STEQDISYDPE
+909 EQAETYDPE
-920 EERQAEELAATLL
+920 EERRAEALAAAML
-933 DEADLAHTRTQ
+933 DAADQAHE
-944 KATAVAHPETA
+944 P
-955 SSTESKGPSAETT
+955 TESTAPKGPT
-968 PEPNLSKSTAEDDAL
+968 PEESAVQDARTDRSTAEDTDL
-983 DFLNWDETAPR
+983 DFLNWDETKPR
-994 RPRAHITADNFFD
+994 RQRAHITADNFFD
-1007 LDDEPVL
+1007 LDDEPVVN
-1014 EHTPARA
+1014 H
-1021 AQAHPHTVPAE
+1021 AQGAT
-1032 TVTAAHSTEHP
+1032 STGRDKQIDAP
-1043 SAQAAS
+1043 SESPAAS
-1049 GPQPA
+1049 SELQDGSASDASSSAATPRSDA
-1054 HTEDLDFLDFD
+1054 AEDDLDFLDFD
-1065 ETKPR
+1065 ETQPR
-1070 PKRQTVRAEDF
+1070 PKRQAISAEDF
-1081 FDLDAELNDP
+1081 FDLEDEQETP
-1091 AQSTGAPDEVP
+1091 AQSGSSSDAPESANQG
-1102 EPLTTGT
+1102 EQAG
-1109 NVKPADKAKAQSLE
+1109 KAQSLE
-1123 EMLEARR
+1123 ELLEARR
-1130 EAKRR
+1130 EAQRR

-1149 EVGRSTDHNS
+1149 EVGHSTKQRANQSAETSSQSKPLAEDARAALERALHTQLES
-1159 EPSREEQ
+1159 DEPFE
-1166 PWAKSD
+1166 
-1172 QAAEALVRTLQA
+1172 
-1184 SLEPEE
+1184 
-1190 MFDLTEFEQSSGTE
+1190 LTENT
-1204 FERSSGAAFEVP
+1204 SGAAFEVP
-1216 SDQLE
+1216 SEELE
-1221 GTDAPLVRAKPKTL
+1221 GTDAPLVRAKPKAL

-1244 AEERRTQRAERVL
+1244 AEERRTQRAARVL
-1257 TASQKKRLQRDLKA
+1257 TAGQKKRLQRDLKA
-1271 LIDHDL
+1271 LIDLDL
-1277 TESLGCLR
+1277 TQALGCLK

-1297 AYSTVKSLNVATD
+1297 AYNTVKSLDVATD

-1357 MLKHLFERKD
+1357 MLKHIFERKD

-1376 HRMGLYEVSDLL
+1376 HQMGLYEISDLL
-1388 QALNHVSAARR
+1388 QELNHVSAARR

-1429 DDSVSEQFVHLRR
+1429 DDSVSEQLVHLRR
-1442 SNTGR
+1442 SNSGR

>member
-39 VTRVRDKQSA
+39 VTRVRDHQSA

-121 TYSLDQM
+121 TYSLDQI

-159 MTGSLAFHDFLF
+159 LTGSLAFNDFLF

-185 ERDINNLLSTVS
+185 ERDINNLLSAVS
-197 DVDLAQF
+197 DVDLANF
-204 NHELALRSAR
+204 NQELATRSAR

-219 SHLYALQ
+219 SRLYALE
-226 VNLPHNL
+226 VSLPHNML
-233 MTKLTTGQVKL
+233 IKLSEGKVKL

-258 VHNHRWQWREQVEL
+258 VHDHRWKRSEQVAQL
-272 LKRFS
+272 TRFS
-277 ASQDDCA
+277 VSQDDRA
-284 LILFNGSTGQTFGFH
+284 LILFNGSTGQTWGFH
-299 PFNSEDFSLRELAEF
+299 TFKSNDFSLRELSEF
-314 LTNSARPQRPEHELN
+314 LTSSARPQRPEYERS

-344 KELEQKTGYVDL
+344 RELEQKTGYVDL

-364 TRALNHSIELI
+364 TRALNQSIELI
-375 GALSPTGYEAQALKG
+375 GALSPTGQEAQALSSLG
-390 TDVLTHSDPNAR
+390 TLSHSDPTAR
-402 RSALLGAQRTGT
+402 RNAMLGAVRSHDLTVPEPASTSVIT
-414 ALALSAQSTTALMT
+414 AA
-428 ADGLITKPPLVRTPQ
+428 GLISKPPLVRTAQ
-443 NQSDTRRAPTNQ
+443 EKSNQGIAQRSD
-455 HREEPA
+455 EPA
-461 PVVLVRTAP
+461 PVVLVSRAP
-470 HDLIATLR
+470 QDLIATLR
-478 HYNQQSQPVLLDLP
+478 HYNQQSQPVLFDLP
-492 LSHPVARYLKRH
+492 LEHHVARYLKKH

-513 HYDHERQRF
+513 HYDYERQRF

-537 STKYEH
+537 SAKYALCGNDPVTK
-543 ARRDSALQASVER
+543 ASVVR
-556 PKQLPYELVIHL
+556 PQQLTYELVIHL

-580 HTKAQ
+580 HTKEQ
-585 RQAQEEALAAEEEG
+585 RKAEEEALAEEEEG

-627 DLDPATLLEE
+627 DLDPDALLEE

-655 APLRE
+655 PPLRE
-660 LDQDDLD
+660 LNQDDLD
-667 LIDDVSEALAR
+667 LIDDVGEALAR
-678 LGEETT
+678 LGEEST
-684 DSRRTTSMGSSVV
+684 DSKRTTSMGSSVV
-697 NAWRNFSF
+697 NAWRNSSF

-711 AAAPTAPD
+711 AFTEEPT
-719 PATSPTSRAQQTAS
+719 
-733 TQQAASAQQA
+733 
-743 ARTQQAPAA
+743 QAPAPA
-752 PQAASAPKAE
+752 PANVH
-762 SLRRTSTRLT
+762 RTSTRLT
-772 TPSAV
+772 TPTAV
-777 KPLEGQILPETPPAT
+777 QPLEGQSL
-792 EAQVQPVP
+792 
-800 NPEPQGQKPSFFER
+800 PEPQPAPETQTKQEAQPEAQGKKPTFFAR
-814 EAARLKAAGRGNVAA
+814 EAERLKAAGRSNVAA
-829 NQASDA
+829 NQASDE
-835 ERLAL
+835 ERLKL
-840 LMASMPGQPTAQ
+840 LMASLPCQASTQPSTQPTN
-852 PSPQPTGDWLPLDE
+852 DWLPLNE
-866 AEPETDSTTV
+866 AEPETSATDV
-876 AIEQIGAEPFI
+876 AIEQIGTEPFI
-887 PGQEQ
+887 PGQEST
-892 IAAEP
+892 
-897 TAEPTAENPTAT
+897 TAEPAAELPTEDTAEARVE
-909 STEQDISYDPE
+909 EQAETYDPE
-920 EERQAEELAATLL
+920 EERQAEALAAAML
-933 DEADLAHTRTQ
+933 DAADQAYEPTQSTTPKGQTPEESAVQGTRTD
-944 KATAVAHPETA
+944 H
-955 SSTESKGPSAETT
+955 
-968 PEPNLSKSTAEDDAL
+968 STAEDTEL
-983 DFLNWDETAPR
+983 DFLNWDETKPR
-994 RPRAHITADNFFD
+994 RQRAHITADNFFD

-1014 EHTPARA
+1014 D
-1021 AQAHPHTVPAE
+1021 
-1032 TVTAAHSTEHP
+1032 
-1043 SAQAAS
+1043 SAQIAANTGRDKQSDAPSESSAAS
-1049 GPQPA
+1049 SELQDGSASDATASAATPSSDA
-1054 HTEDLDFLDFD
+1054 AAEDDLDFLDFD
-1065 ETKPR
+1065 ETKLR
-1070 PKRQTVRAEDF
+1070 PKRQAISAEDF
-1081 FDLDAELNDP
+1081 FDLENELETP
-1091 AQSTGAPDEVP
+1091 AQSGSSTG
-1102 EPLTTGT
+1102 
-1109 NVKPADKAKAQSLE
+1109 NPASSADNPAGKAQSLE
-1123 EMLEARR
+1123 ELLQARR
-1130 EAKRR
+1130 EAQRR

-1149 EVGRSTDHNS
+1149 EVGHSTEQRANQSAETSSQSKPLAEDARAALERVLRTQLES
-1159 EPSREEQ
+1159 DEPFE
-1166 PWAKSD
+1166 
-1172 QAAEALVRTLQA
+1172 
-1184 SLEPEE
+1184 
-1190 MFDLTEFEQSSGTE
+1190 LTEST
-1204 FERSSGAAFEVP
+1204 SGAAFEVP
-1216 SDQLE
+1216 SEELE
-1221 GTDAPLVRAKPKTL
+1221 GTDAPLVRAKPKAL

-1244 AEERRTQRAERVL
+1244 AEERRTQRAARVL
-1257 TASQKKRLQRDLKA
+1257 TAGQKKRLQRDLMA
-1271 LIDHDL
+1271 LIDLDL
-1277 TESLGCLR
+1277 TQALGCLK

-1290 QVTDVNE
+1290 QITDVNE
-1297 AYSTVKSLNVATD
+1297 AYSTVKSLDVATD

-1357 MLKHLFERKD
+1357 MLKHIFERKD

-1376 HRMGLYEVSDLL
+1376 HQMGLYEVSDLL

-1429 DDSVSEQFVHLRR
+1429 DDSVSEQLVHLRR
-1442 SNTGR
+1442 SNSGR

>member
-39 VTRVRDKQSA
+39 VTRVRDQQSA

-121 TYSLDQM
+121 TYSLDQI
-128 QQASPLLSA
+128 QQASPLLGA
-137 LNHTFAPNYTGDKLL
+137 LNHTFAPNYSGDKLL

-159 MTGSLAFHDFLF
+159 MTGSLAFNDFLF

-185 ERDINNLLSTVS
+185 ERDINNLLSSVS

-204 NHELALRSAR
+204 NQELATRSAR

-219 SHLYALQ
+219 SKLYALQ
-226 VNLPHNL
+226 VNLPHNML
-233 MTKLTTGQVKL
+233 MQLSAGTVKL
-244 YSNQADLDQVIARD
+244 FSNQADLDQVIARD
-258 VHNHRWQWREQVEL
+258 VHDHRWRHSAQTSR

-277 ASQDDCA
+277 ASQDDRA

-299 PFNSEDFSLRELAEF
+299 SFKSNDFSLRELSEF
-314 LTNSARPQRPEHELN
+314 LTSSARPQRPTYERD

-364 TRALNHSIELI
+364 TRALNHAIELI
-375 GALSPTGYEAQALKG
+375 GALSPTGCEAGAL
-390 TDVLTHSDPNAR
+390 TSLDTLAHSDPTAR
-402 RSALLGAQRTGT
+402 RNAILGALRPRTELT
-414 ALALSAQSTTALMT
+414 VPEATPNRIIT
-428 ADGLITKPPLVRTPQ
+428 ADGLIKKPPLVRT
-443 NQSDTRRAPTNQ
+443 QSEKDQRTAPE
-455 HREEPA
+455 RSDEPT
-461 PVVLVRTAP
+461 PVVLVSRAP
-470 HDLIATLR
+470 QDLIATLR
-478 HYNQQSQPVLLDLP
+478 HYNQQSQPVLFDLP
-492 LSHPVARYLKRH
+492 LEHHVARYIKKH

-513 HYDHERQRF
+513 HYDYERQRF

-537 STKYEH
+537 SAKYELLSNDPVMH
-543 ARRDSALQASVER
+543 ASVVP
-556 PKQLPYELVIHL
+556 PKQLPYELVVHL

-580 HTKAQ
+580 HTKEQ
-585 RQAQEEALAAEEEG
+585 RKAEAEALAEEEEG

-617 ATQAK
+617 ASQAK

-627 DLDPATLLEE
+627 DLEPDALLEE

-650 KTHTY
+650 KTHTFP
-655 APLRE
+655 PLRA
-660 LDQDDLD
+660 LNQDDLD

-678 LGEETT
+678 LGEESS
-684 DSRRTTSMGSSVV
+684 DSKRTSSMGNSVV
-697 NAWRNFSF
+697 NAWRNSSF

-711 AAAPTAPD
+711 AFAEAPTTKPTTKPEPNPEPAPE
-719 PATSPTSRAQQTAS
+719 PASV
-733 TQQAASAQQA
+733 
-743 ARTQQAPAA
+743 
-752 PQAASAPKAE
+752 
-762 SLRRTSTRLT
+762 RRTSTRLT
-772 TPSAV
+772 TPTAV
-777 KPLEGQILPETPPAT
+777 KPLEGQSL
-792 EAQVQPVP
+792 
-800 NPEPQGQKPSFFER
+800 PEPQAPAAPTKQEVQPETSGKKPTFFAR
-814 EAARLKAAGRGNVAA
+814 EAERLKVAGRGNVAA
-829 NQASDA
+829 NQASDE
-835 ERLAL
+835 ERLKL
-840 LMASMPGQPTAQ
+840 LMASMKGQATAQ
-852 PSPQPTGDWLPLDE
+852 PTPQASSDWLPVSA
-866 AEPETDSTTV
+866 AEPESGATTV
-876 AIEQIGAEPFI
+876 AIEQIGAAPFI
-887 PGQEQ
+887 PGQEPTTEPAFEPQ
-892 IAAEP
+892 PEGTTKVYTEAPAE
-897 TAEPTAENPTAT
+897 T
-909 STEQDISYDPE
+909 YDPE
-920 EERQAEELAATLL
+920 EERQAEALAAAML
-933 DEADLAHTRTQ
+933 DAADQAHE
-944 KATAVAHPETA
+944 P
-955 SSTESKGPSAETT
+955 TESTAPKGPT
-968 PEPNLSKSTAEDDAL
+968 PEESAVQDARTDRSTAEDTDL
-983 DFLNWDETAPR
+983 DFLNWDETKPR
-994 RPRAHITADNFFD
+994 RQRAHITADNFFD
-1007 LDDEPVL
+1007 LDDEPVVN
-1014 EHTPARA
+1014 H
-1021 AQAHPHTVPAE
+1021 AQGAT
-1032 TVTAAHSTEHP
+1032 STGRDKQIDAP
-1043 SAQAAS
+1043 SESPAAS
-1049 GPQPA
+1049 SELQNGSASDASSSAATPRSDA
-1054 HTEDLDFLDFD
+1054 AEDDLDFLDFD
-1065 ETKPR
+1065 ETQPR
-1070 PKRQTVRAEDF
+1070 PKRQAISAEDF
-1081 FDLDAELNDP
+1081 FDLEDEQETP
-1091 AQSTGAPDEVP
+1091 AQSGSSSDAPESANQG
-1102 EPLTTGT
+1102 EQAG
-1109 NVKPADKAKAQSLE
+1109 KAQSLE
-1123 EMLEARR
+1123 ELLEARR
-1130 EAKRR
+1130 EAQRR

-1149 EVGRSTDHNS
+1149 EVGHSTKQRANQSAETSSQSKPLAEDARAALERALHTQLES
-1159 EPSREEQ
+1159 DEPFE
-1166 PWAKSD
+1166 
-1172 QAAEALVRTLQA
+1172 
-1184 SLEPEE
+1184 
-1190 MFDLTEFEQSSGTE
+1190 LTENT
-1204 FERSSGAAFEVP
+1204 SGAAFEVP
-1216 SDQLE
+1216 SEELE
-1221 GTDAPLVRAKPKTL
+1221 GTDAPLVRAKPKAL

-1244 AEERRTQRAERVL
+1244 AEERRTQRAARVL
-1257 TASQKKRLQRDLKA
+1257 TAGQKKRLQRDLKA
-1271 LIDHDL
+1271 LIDLDL
-1277 TESLGCLR
+1277 TQALGCLK

-1297 AYSTVKSLNVATD
+1297 AYNTVKSLDVATD

-1357 MLKHLFERKD
+1357 MLKHIFERKD

-1376 HRMGLYEVSDLL
+1376 HQMGLYEISDLL
-1388 QALNHVSAARR
+1388 QELNHVSAARR

-1429 DDSVSEQFVHLRR
+1429 DDSVSEQLVHLRR
-1442 SNTGR
+1442 SNSGR

>member
-121 TYSLDQM
+121 TYSLDQI
-128 QQASPLLSA
+128 QQASPLLGA
-137 LNHTFAPNYTGDKLL
+137 LNHTFAPNYSGDKLL

-159 MTGSLAFHDFLF
+159 MTGSLAFNDFLF

-185 ERDINNLLSTVS
+185 ERDINNLLSAVS

-204 NHELALRSAR
+204 NQELATRSAR

-219 SHLYALQ
+219 SKLYALQ
-226 VNLPHNL
+226 VNLPHNML
-233 MTKLTTGQVKL
+233 MQLSAGTVKL
-244 YSNQADLDQVIARD
+244 FSNQADLDQVIARD
-258 VHNHRWQWREQVEL
+258 VHDHRWRHSAQTSR

-277 ASQDDCA
+277 ASQDDRA

-299 PFNSEDFSLRELAEF
+299 SFKSNDFSLCELSEF
-314 LTNSARPQRPEHELN
+314 LTSSARPQRPTYERD

-364 TRALNHSIELI
+364 TRALNHAIELI
-375 GALSPTGYEAQALKG
+375 GALSPTGCEAGAL
-390 TDVLTHSDPNAR
+390 TSLDTLAHSDPTAR
-402 RSALLGAQRTGT
+402 RNALLGALRPRTELT
-414 ALALSAQSTTALMT
+414 VPEATPNRIIT
-428 ADGLITKPPLVRTPQ
+428 ADGLIKKPPLVRT
-443 NQSDTRRAPTNQ
+443 QSEKDQRTAPE
-455 HREEPA
+455 RSDEPT
-461 PVVLVRTAP
+461 PVVLVSRAP
-470 HDLIATLR
+470 QDLIATLR
-478 HYNQQSQPVLLDLP
+478 HYNQQSQPVLFDLP
-492 LSHPVARYLKRH
+492 LEHHVARYIKKH

-513 HYDHERQRF
+513 HYDYERQRF

-537 STKYEH
+537 SAKYELLSNDPVM
-543 ARRDSALQASVER
+543 RASVV
-556 PKQLPYELVIHL
+556 PPGQLPYELVVHL

-580 HTKAQ
+580 HTKEQ
-585 RQAQEEALAAEEEG
+585 RKAEAEALAEEEEG

-617 ATQAK
+617 ASQAK

-627 DLDPATLLEE
+627 DLEPDALLEE

-650 KTHTY
+650 KTHTFP
-655 APLRE
+655 PLRA
-660 LDQDDLD
+660 LNQDDLD

-678 LGEETT
+678 LGEESS
-684 DSRRTTSMGSSVV
+684 DSKRTSSMGNSVV
-697 NAWRNFSF
+697 NAWRNSSF

-711 AAAPTAPD
+711 AFAEAPTTKPTTKPEPNPEPAPE
-719 PATSPTSRAQQTAS
+719 PASV
-733 TQQAASAQQA
+733 
-743 ARTQQAPAA
+743 
-752 PQAASAPKAE
+752 
-762 SLRRTSTRLT
+762 RRTSTRLT
-772 TPSAV
+772 TPTAV
-777 KPLEGQILPETPPAT
+777 KPLEGQSL
-792 EAQVQPVP
+792 
-800 NPEPQGQKPSFFER
+800 PEPQAPAAPTKQEVQPETSGKKPTFFAR
-814 EAARLKAAGRGNVAA
+814 EAERLKVAGRGNVAA
-829 NQASDA
+829 NQASDE
-835 ERLAL
+835 ERLKL
-840 LMASMPGQPTAQ
+840 LMASMKGQATAQ
-852 PSPQPTGDWLPLDE
+852 PTPQASSDWLPVSA
-866 AEPETDSTTV
+866 AEPESGATTV
-876 AIEQIGAEPFI
+876 AIEQIGAAPFI
-887 PGQEQ
+887 PGQEPTTEPAFEPQ
-892 IAAEP
+892 PEGTTKVYPEAPAE
-897 TAEPTAENPTAT
+897 
-909 STEQDISYDPE
+909 SYDPE
-920 EERQAEELAATLL
+920 EERQAEELAAAML
-933 DEADLAHTRTQ
+933 DAADQAHEANSSPAPQDQDA
-944 KATAVAHPETA
+944 EA
-955 SSTESKGPSAETT
+955 SPAPQDQGSEASPT
-968 PEPNLSKSTAEDDAL
+968 PEVHHDSTTEDDEL
-983 DFLNWDETAPR
+983 DFLNWDETKPR
-994 RPRAHITADNFFD
+994 RQRAHITADTFFD
-1007 LDDEPVL
+1007 LDDEPEL
-1014 EHTPARA
+1014 NRTQAADSNGQDKPLDAPTETPAA
-1021 AQAHPHTVPAE
+1021 SHSAE
-1032 TVTAAHSTEHP
+1032 YQDTSVSDASALKATP
-1043 SAQAAS
+1043 SSDAAS
-1049 GPQPA
+1049 YN
-1054 HTEDLDFLDFD
+1054 LDFLAQD
-1065 ETKPR
+1065 ETKLR
-1070 PKRQTVRAEDF
+1070 PKRQAISAEDF
-1081 FDLDAELNDP
+1081 FDLENELETP
-1091 AQSTGAPDEVP
+1091 AQTGSAPAGNSDAAAQGKSESKTQTLDE
-1102 EPLTTGT
+1102 L
-1109 NVKPADKAKAQSLE
+1109 
-1123 EMLEARR
+1123 LEARR
-1130 EAKRR
+1130 EAQRR

-1149 EVGRSTDHNS
+1149 EVGNPNTDQHAQSTETSAQSKPLAED
-1159 EPSREEQ
+1159 ER
-1166 PWAKSD
+1166 
-1172 QAAEALVRTLQA
+1172 AALERMLHQE
-1184 SLEPEE
+1184 LEPNELFE
-1190 MFDLTEFEQSSGTE
+1190 LSETESA
-1204 FERSSGAAFEVP
+1204 SGAAFEVP
-1216 SDQLE
+1216 SEQLE
-1221 GTDAPLVRAKPKTL
+1221 GTDAPLVRAKPKAL

-1244 AEERRTQRAERVL
+1244 AEERRTQRAARVL
-1257 TASQKKRLQRDLKA
+1257 TDGQKRRLQRDLKS
-1271 LIDHDL
+1271 LVDL
-1277 TESLGCLR
+1277 DLSQALGCLK
-1285 IMISN
+1285 IMVSN

-1297 AYSTVKSLNVATD
+1297 AYSTVKSLDVATD

-1328 PMALALKPRLQQLL
+1328 PMALALKPRLAQLL
-1342 RGKNFVLF
+1342 RGKNLVLF

-1357 MLKHLFERKD
+1357 MLKHIFERKD

-1376 HRMGLYEVSDLL
+1376 HQMGLYEVSDLL

-1429 DDSVSEQFVHLRR
+1429 DDSVSEQLVHLRR
-1442 SNTGR
+1442 SNSGR

>member
-39 VTRVRDKQSA
+39 VTRVRDQQSA

-121 TYSLDQM
+121 TYSLDQI

-159 MTGSLAFHDFLF
+159 MTGSLAFNDFLF

-185 ERDINNLLSTVS
+185 ERDINNMLSAVS
-197 DVDLAQF
+197 DVDLANF
-204 NHELALRSAR
+204 NHELATRSAR

-219 SHLYALQ
+219 SRLYALE
-226 VNLPHNL
+226 VSLPHNML
-233 MTKLTTGQVKL
+233 TKLSDGKVKL

-258 VHNHRWQWREQVEL
+258 LHDHRWRLSDQVAR

-277 ASQDDCA
+277 LSQDDRA
-284 LILFNGSTGQTFGFH
+284 LILFNGSTGQTWGFH
-299 PFNSEDFSLRELAEF
+299 TFKSHDFSLRELSEF
-314 LTNSARPQRPEHELN
+314 LTSSARPQRPAYERT

-344 KELEQKTGYVDL
+344 RELEQKTGYVDL

-364 TRALNHSIELI
+364 TRALNQSIELI
-375 GALSPTGYEAQALKG
+375 GALSPTGQEAQALSNLA
-390 TDVLTHSDPNAR
+390 TLSHSDPTAR
-402 RSALLGAQRTGT
+402 RSAMLGAVRSHDLTVPEPAST
-414 ALALSAQSTTALMT
+414 NIITTA
-428 ADGLITKPPLVRTPQ
+428 GLISKPPLVRTAQ
-443 NQSDTRRAPTNQ
+443 EKSNQGIAQRSD
-455 HREEPA
+455 EPA
-461 PVVLVRTAP
+461 PVVLVSRAP
-470 HDLIATLR
+470 QDLIATLR
-478 HYNQQSQPVLLDLP
+478 HYNQQSQPVLFDLP
-492 LSHPVARYLKRH
+492 LEHHVARYLKKH

-513 HYDHERQRF
+513 HYDYERQRF

-537 STKYEH
+537 SAKY
-543 ARRDSALQASVER
+543 ALCGNDPVAKASVVR
-556 PKQLPYELVIHL
+556 PQQLTYELVVHL

-580 HTKAQ
+580 HTKEQ
-585 RQAQEEALAAEEEG
+585 RKAEEEALAEEEEG

-617 ATQAK
+617 ASQAK

-627 DLDPATLLEE
+627 DLDPDALLEE

-655 APLRE
+655 PPLRE
-660 LDQDDLD
+660 LNQDDLD
-667 LIDDVSEALAR
+667 LIDDVGEALAR
-678 LGEETT
+678 LGEEST
-684 DSRRTTSMGSSVV
+684 DSKRTTSMGNSVV
-697 NAWRNFSF
+697 NAWRNSSF

-711 AAAPTAPD
+711 AFTEESTKEPEPTP
-719 PATSPTSRAQQTAS
+719 
-733 TQQAASAQQA
+733 
-743 ARTQQAPAA
+743 APAPA
-752 PQAASAPKAE
+752 NVH
-762 SLRRTSTRLT
+762 RTSTRLT
-772 TPSAV
+772 TPTAV
-777 KPLEGQILPETPPAT
+777 QPLEGQSL
-792 EAQVQPVP
+792 
-800 NPEPQGQKPSFFER
+800 PEPQPAPETQTKQEVQPEEQGKKPSFFAR
-814 EAARLKAAGRGNVAA
+814 EAERLKAAGRGNVAA
-829 NQASDA
+829 NQASDE
-835 ERLAL
+835 ERLKL
-840 LMASMPGQPTAQ
+840 LMASLPGQATTQPTSQ
-852 PSPQPTGDWLPLDE
+852 PSSDWLPLNE
-866 AEPETDSTTV
+866 AEPETDATDV

-887 PGQEQ
+887 PGQEST
-892 IAAEP
+892 
-897 TAEPTAENPTAT
+897 TAEPAAELPTEDTAEARVE
-909 STEQDISYDPE
+909 EQAETYDPE
-920 EERQAEELAATLL
+920 EERRAEALAAAML
-933 DEADLAHTRTQ
+933 DAADQAHEPTESTAPKGPTPEESAVQGTRTD
-944 KATAVAHPETA
+944 H
-955 SSTESKGPSAETT
+955 
-968 PEPNLSKSTAEDDAL
+968 STAEDTEL
-983 DFLNWDETAPR
+983 DFLNWDETKPR
-994 RPRAHITADNFFD
+994 RQRAHITVDNFFD
-1007 LDDEPVL
+1007 LDDEQVVNHAQGATSTGRDKQIDESTDNPATSQNY
-1014 EHTPARA
+1014 EHQDESASDASVSA
-1021 AQAHPHTVPAE
+1021 AALSSD
-1032 TVTAAHSTEHP
+1032 VTAEY
-1043 SAQAAS
+1043 
-1049 GPQPA
+1049 
-1054 HTEDLDFLDFD
+1054 DLDFLDFD
-1065 ETKPR
+1065 ETQPR
-1070 PKRQTVRAEDF
+1070 PKRQAISAEDF
-1081 FDLDAELNDP
+1081 FDLEDEQETP
-1091 AQSTGAPDEVP
+1091 AQSGSSSDAPASSAD
-1102 EPLTTGT
+1102 
-1109 NVKPADKAKAQSLE
+1109 NPAGKAQSLE
-1123 EMLEARR
+1123 ELLQARR
-1130 EAKRR
+1130 EAQRR

-1149 EVGRSTDHNS
+1149 EVGHSTKQRANQSAETSSQSKPLAEDARDALERALHTQLES
-1159 EPSREEQ
+1159 DEPFE
-1166 PWAKSD
+1166 
-1172 QAAEALVRTLQA
+1172 
-1184 SLEPEE
+1184 
-1190 MFDLTEFEQSSGTE
+1190 LTENT
-1204 FERSSGAAFEVP
+1204 SGAAFEVP
-1216 SDQLE
+1216 SEELE
-1221 GTDAPLVRAKPKTL
+1221 GTDAPLVRAKPKAL

-1244 AEERRTQRAERVL
+1244 AEERRTQRAARVL
-1257 TASQKKRLQRDLKA
+1257 TAGQKKRLQRDLMA
-1271 LIDHDL
+1271 LIDLDL
-1277 TESLGCLR
+1277 TQALGCLK

-1297 AYSTVKSLNVATD
+1297 AYSTVKSLDVATD

-1357 MLKHLFERKD
+1357 MLKHIFERKD

-1376 HRMGLYEVSDLL
+1376 HQMGLYEISDLL
-1388 QALNHVSAARR
+1388 QELNHVSAARR

-1429 DDSVSEQFVHLRR
+1429 DDSVSEQLVHLRR
-1442 SNTGR
+1442 SNSGR

>member
-39 VTRVRDKQSA
+39 VTRVRDHQSA

-121 TYSLDQM
+121 TYSLDQI

-159 MTGSLAFHDFLF
+159 LTGSLAFNDFLF

-185 ERDINNLLSTVS
+185 ERDINNLLSAVS
-197 DVDLAQF
+197 DVDLANF
-204 NHELALRSAR
+204 NQELATRSAR

-219 SHLYALQ
+219 SRLYALE
-226 VNLPHNL
+226 VSLPHNML
-233 MTKLTTGQVKL
+233 IKLSEGKVKL

-258 VHNHRWQWREQVEL
+258 VHDHRWRLSDQVAR

-277 ASQDDCA
+277 LSQDDRA
-284 LILFNGSTGQTFGFH
+284 LILFNGSTGQTWGFH
-299 PFNSEDFSLRELAEF
+299 TFKSNDFSLRELSEF
-314 LTNSARPQRPEHELN
+314 LTSSARPQRPEYERS

-344 KELEQKTGYVDL
+344 RELEQKTGYVDL

-364 TRALNHSIELI
+364 TRALNQSIELI
-375 GALSPTGYEAQALKG
+375 GALSPTGQEAQALSSLA
-390 TDVLTHSDPNAR
+390 TLSHSDPTAR
-402 RSALLGAQRTGT
+402 RNAMLGAVRSHDLTVPEPASTSVIT
-414 ALALSAQSTTALMT
+414 AA
-428 ADGLITKPPLVRTPQ
+428 GLISKPPLVRTAQEKSNQDKPQ
-443 NQSDTRRAPTNQ
+443 RSDEPT
-455 HREEPA
+455 
-461 PVVLVRTAP
+461 PVVLVSRAP
-470 HDLIATLR
+470 QDLIATLR
-478 HYNQQSQPVLLDLP
+478 HYNQQSQPVLFDLP
-492 LSHPVARYLKRH
+492 LEHHVARYIKKH
-504 ALEQLLELG
+504 ALERLLELG
-513 HYDHERQRF
+513 HYDYERQRF

-537 STKYEH
+537 SAKYALCGNDPVTK
-543 ARRDSALQASVER
+543 ASVVR
-556 PKQLPYELVIHL
+556 PQQLTYELVIHL

-580 HTKAQ
+580 HTKEQ
-585 RQAQEEALAAEEEG
+585 RKAEEEALAEEEEG

-627 DLDPATLLEE
+627 DLDPDALLEE

-655 APLRE
+655 PPLRE
-660 LDQDDLD
+660 LNQDDLD
-667 LIDDVSEALAR
+667 LIDDVGEALAR
-678 LGEETT
+678 LGEEST
-684 DSRRTTSMGSSVV
+684 DSKRTSSMGSSVV
-697 NAWRNFSF
+697 NAWRNSSF

-711 AAAPTAPD
+711 AFTEEPTKEPE
-719 PATSPTSRAQQTAS
+719 PTP
-733 TQQAASAQQA
+733 
-743 ARTQQAPAA
+743 APAPA
-752 PQAASAPKAE
+752 NVH
-762 SLRRTSTRLT
+762 RTSTRLT
-772 TPSAV
+772 TPTAV
-777 KPLEGQILPETPPAT
+777 QPLEGQSLPEPQPAPETPT
-792 EAQVQPVP
+792 KQEAQ
-800 NPEPQGQKPSFFER
+800 PEAQGKKPTFFAR
-814 EAARLKAAGRGNVAA
+814 EAERLKAAGRGNVAA
-829 NQASDA
+829 NQASDE
-835 ERLAL
+835 ERLKL
-840 LMASMPGQPTAQ
+840 LMASLPGHASTQPSTQPTN
-852 PSPQPTGDWLPLDE
+852 DWLPLSE
-866 AEPETDSTTV
+866 AEPETGATDV

-887 PGQEQ
+887 PGQ
-892 IAAEP
+892 AST
-897 TAEPTAENPTAT
+897 TAEPVAEQPAEDT
-909 STEQDISYDPE
+909 TEASAEAPAETYDPE
-920 EERQAEELAATLL
+920 EERQAEALAAAML
-933 DEADLAHTRTQ
+933 DAADQAHEPTDQAATQSTTPKGQTPEESAVPGTRTD
-944 KATAVAHPETA
+944 H
-955 SSTESKGPSAETT
+955 
-968 PEPNLSKSTAEDDAL
+968 STAEDTEL
-983 DFLNWDETAPR
+983 DFLNWDETKPR
-994 RPRAHITADNFFD
+994 RQRAHITADNFFD
-1007 LDDEPVL
+1007 LDEEPGLTQSQVAASTDRDKQIDAPS
-1014 EHTPARA
+1014 ETPAA
-1021 AQAHPHTVPAE
+1021 AQSSKYQDESASDISALKAT
-1032 TVTAAHSTEHP
+1032 P
-1043 SAQAAS
+1043 SADAA
-1049 GPQPA
+1049 
-1054 HTEDLDFLDFD
+1054 EDDLDFLDFD

-1070 PKRQTVRAEDF
+1070 PKRQAISAEDF
-1081 FDLDAELNDP
+1081 FDLENELETP
-1091 AQSTGAPDEVP
+1091 AQSGSSTG
-1102 EPLTTGT
+1102 
-1109 NVKPADKAKAQSLE
+1109 NPASSADNPAGKAQSLE
-1123 EMLEARR
+1123 ELLQARR
-1130 EAKRR
+1130 EAQRR

-1149 EVGRSTDHNS
+1149 EVGHSTEQRANQSAETSSQSKPLAEDARDALEHALRTQLES
-1159 EPSREEQ
+1159 DEPFE
-1166 PWAKSD
+1166 
-1172 QAAEALVRTLQA
+1172 
-1184 SLEPEE
+1184 
-1190 MFDLTEFEQSSGTE
+1190 LTEST
-1204 FERSSGAAFEVP
+1204 SGAAFEVP
-1216 SDQLE
+1216 SDELE
-1221 GTDAPLVRAKPKTL
+1221 GTDAPLVRAKPKAL

-1244 AEERRTQRAERVL
+1244 AEERRTQRAARVL
-1257 TASQKKRLQRDLKA
+1257 TAGQKKRLQRDLMA
-1271 LIDHDL
+1271 LIDLDL
-1277 TESLGCLR
+1277 TQALGCLK

-1297 AYSTVKSLNVATD
+1297 AYNTVKSLDVATD

-1357 MLKHLFERKD
+1357 MLKHIFERKD
-1367 AEQGGRALR
+1367 AEQGGRVLR
-1376 HRMGLYEVSDLL
+1376 HQMGLYEVSDLL

-1429 DDSVSEQFVHLRR
+1429 DDSVSEQLVHLRR
-1442 SNTGR
+1442 SNSGR

>member
-39 VTRVRDKQSA
+39 VTRVRDHQSA

-121 TYSLDQM
+121 TYSLDQI

-159 MTGSLAFHDFLF
+159 LTGSLAFNDFLF

-185 ERDINNLLSTVS
+185 ERDINNLLSAVS
-197 DVDLAQF
+197 DVDLANF
-204 NHELALRSAR
+204 NQELATRSAR

-219 SHLYALQ
+219 SRLYALE
-226 VNLPHNL
+226 VSLPHNML
-233 MTKLTTGQVKL
+233 TKLSEGKVKL

-258 VHNHRWQWREQVEL
+258 VHDHRWKRSEQVAQL
-272 LKRFS
+272 TRFS
-277 ASQDDCA
+277 VSQDDRA
-284 LILFNGSTGQTFGFH
+284 LILFNGSTGQTWGFH
-299 PFNSEDFSLRELAEF
+299 TFKSNDFSLRELSEF
-314 LTNSARPQRPEHELN
+314 LTSSARPQRPEYERS

-364 TRALNHSIELI
+364 TRALNQSIELI
-375 GALSPTGYEAQALKG
+375 GALSPTGQE
-390 TDVLTHSDPNAR
+390 
-402 RSALLGAQRTGT
+402 
-414 ALALSAQSTTALMT
+414 ALALSNLVTLSHSDPTARRNAMLGAVRSHDLTVPEPASTNIITSA
-428 ADGLITKPPLVRTPQ
+428 GLISKPPLVRTAQ
-443 NQSDTRRAPTNQ
+443 EKSNQGIAQRSD
-455 HREEPA
+455 EPA
-461 PVVLVRTAP
+461 PVVLVSRAP
-470 HDLIATLR
+470 QDLIATLR
-478 HYNQQSQPVLLDLP
+478 HYNQQSQPVLFDLP
-492 LSHPVARYLKRH
+492 LEHHVARYLKKH

-513 HYDHERQRF
+513 HYDYERQRF

-537 STKYEH
+537 SAKY
-543 ARRDSALQASVER
+543 ALCGNDPVAKASVVR
-556 PKQLPYELVIHL
+556 PQQLTYELVIHL

-580 HTKAQ
+580 HTKEQHKAE
-585 RQAQEEALAAEEEG
+585 EEALAEEEEG

-627 DLDPATLLEE
+627 DLDPDALLEE

-655 APLRE
+655 PPLRE
-660 LDQDDLD
+660 LNQDDLD
-667 LIDDVSEALAR
+667 LIDDVGEALAR
-678 LGEETT
+678 LGEEST
-684 DSRRTTSMGSSVV
+684 DSKRTTSMGSSVV
-697 NAWRNFSF
+697 NAWRNSSF

-711 AAAPTAPD
+711 AFTEEPT
-719 PATSPTSRAQQTAS
+719 
-733 TQQAASAQQA
+733 
-743 ARTQQAPAA
+743 QAPAPA
-752 PQAASAPKAE
+752 PANVH
-762 SLRRTSTRLT
+762 RTSTRLT
-772 TPSAV
+772 TPTAV
-777 KPLEGQILPETPPAT
+777 QPLEGQSL
-792 EAQVQPVP
+792 
-800 NPEPQGQKPSFFER
+800 PEPQPAPETQTKQEAQPEAQGKKPTFFAR
-814 EAARLKAAGRGNVAA
+814 EAERLKAAGRSNVAA
-829 NQASDA
+829 NQASDE
-835 ERLAL
+835 ERLKL
-840 LMASMPGQPTAQ
+840 LMASLPGQASTQ
-852 PSPQPTGDWLPLDE
+852 PSTQPTNDWLPLNE
-866 AEPETDSTTV
+866 AEPETGATDV
-876 AIEQIGAEPFI
+876 AIEQIGTEPFI
-887 PGQEQ
+887 PGQEST
-892 IAAEP
+892 
-897 TAEPTAENPTAT
+897 TAEPAAELPTEDTAEARAEAPAET
-909 STEQDISYDPE
+909 YDPE
-920 EERQAEELAATLL
+920 EERQAEALAAAML
-933 DEADLAHTRTQ
+933 DAANQAYEPTESTTPKSPTPEESAVQGTRTD
-944 KATAVAHPETA
+944 H
-955 SSTESKGPSAETT
+955 
-968 PEPNLSKSTAEDDAL
+968 STAEDTEL
-983 DFLNWDETAPR
+983 DFLNWDETKPR
-994 RPRAHITADNFFD
+994 RQRAHITADNFFD

-1014 EHTPARA
+1014 DSAQIA
-1021 AQAHPHTVPAE
+1021 ANTGRDKQSDAPSE
-1032 TVTAAHSTEHP
+1032 SSAASSELQDGSASDISALKATP
-1043 SAQAAS
+1043 SADAA
-1049 GPQPA
+1049 
-1054 HTEDLDFLDFD
+1054 EDDLDFLDFD

-1070 PKRQTVRAEDF
+1070 PKRQAISAEDF
-1081 FDLDAELNDP
+1081 FDLENELETP
-1091 AQSTGAPDEVP
+1091 AQSGSSTG
-1102 EPLTTGT
+1102 
-1109 NVKPADKAKAQSLE
+1109 NPASSADNPAGKAQSLE
-1123 EMLEARR
+1123 ELLQARR
-1130 EAKRR
+1130 EAQRR

-1149 EVGRSTDHNS
+1149 EVGHSTEQRANQSAETSSQSKPLAEDARAALEHALRTQLES
-1159 EPSREEQ
+1159 DEPFE
-1166 PWAKSD
+1166 
-1172 QAAEALVRTLQA
+1172 
-1184 SLEPEE
+1184 
-1190 MFDLTEFEQSSGTE
+1190 LTEST
-1204 FERSSGAAFEVP
+1204 SGAAFEVP
-1216 SDQLE
+1216 SDELE
-1221 GTDAPLVRAKPKTL
+1221 GTDAPLVRAKPKAL

-1244 AEERRTQRAERVL
+1244 AEERRTQRAARVL
-1257 TASQKKRLQRDLKA
+1257 TSGQKKRLQRDLMA
-1271 LIDHDL
+1271 LIDLDL
-1277 TESLGCLR
+1277 TQALGCLK

-1290 QVTDVNE
+1290 QITDVNE
-1297 AYSTVKSLNVATD
+1297 AYSTVKSLDVATD

-1357 MLKHLFERKD
+1357 MLKHIFERKD

-1376 HRMGLYEVSDLL
+1376 HQMGLYEVSDLL

-1429 DDSVSEQFVHLRR
+1429 DDSVSEQLVHLRR
-1442 SNTGR
+1442 SNSGR

>member
-39 VTRVRDKQSA
+39 VTRVRDQQSA

-121 TYSLDQM
+121 TYSLDQI

-159 MTGSLAFHDFLF
+159 MTGSLAFNDFLF

-185 ERDINNLLSTVS
+185 ERDINNLLSAIS
-197 DVDLAQF
+197 DVDLANF
-204 NHELALRSAR
+204 NHELATRSAR

-219 SHLYALQ
+219 SRLYALE
-226 VNLPHNL
+226 VSLPHNML
-233 MTKLTTGQVKL
+233 TKLSDGKVKL

-258 VHNHRWQWREQVEL
+258 VHDHRWRLSDQVAR

-277 ASQDDCA
+277 LSQDDRA
-284 LILFNGSTGQTFGFH
+284 LILFNGSTGQTWGFH
-299 PFNSEDFSLRELAEF
+299 TFKSHDFSLRELSEF
-314 LTNSARPQRPEHELN
+314 LTSSARPQRPAYERT

-344 KELEQKTGYVDL
+344 RELEQKTGYVDL

-364 TRALNHSIELI
+364 TRALNQSIELI
-375 GALSPTGYEAQALKG
+375 GALSPTGQEAQALSNLA
-390 TDVLTHSDPNAR
+390 TLSHSDPTAR
-402 RSALLGAQRTGT
+402 RSAMLGAVRSHDLTVPEPAST
-414 ALALSAQSTTALMT
+414 NIITTA
-428 ADGLITKPPLVRTPQ
+428 GLISKPPLVRTAQ
-443 NQSDTRRAPTNQ
+443 EKSNQGIAQRSD
-455 HREEPA
+455 EPA
-461 PVVLVRTAP
+461 PVVLVSRAP
-470 HDLIATLR
+470 QDLIATLR
-478 HYNQQSQPVLLDLP
+478 HYNQQSQPVLFDLP
-492 LSHPVARYLKRH
+492 LEHHVARYLKKH

-513 HYDHERQRF
+513 HYDYERQRF

-537 STKYEH
+537 SAKY
-543 ARRDSALQASVER
+543 ALCGNDPVAKASVVR
-556 PKQLPYELVIHL
+556 PQQLTYELVIHL

-580 HTKAQ
+580 HTKEQ
-585 RQAQEEALAAEEEG
+585 RKAEEEALAEEEEG

-617 ATQAK
+617 ASQAK

-627 DLDPATLLEE
+627 DLDPDALLEE

-655 APLRE
+655 PPLRE
-660 LDQDDLD
+660 LNQDDLD
-667 LIDDVSEALAR
+667 LIDDVGEALAR
-678 LGEETT
+678 LGEEST
-684 DSRRTTSMGSSVV
+684 DSKRTTSMGSSVV
-697 NAWRNFSF
+697 NAWRNSSF

-711 AAAPTAPD
+711 AFTEESTKEPEAPP
-719 PATSPTSRAQQTAS
+719 
-733 TQQAASAQQA
+733 
-743 ARTQQAPAA
+743 APAPA
-752 PQAASAPKAE
+752 NVH
-762 SLRRTSTRLT
+762 RTSTRLT
-772 TPSAV
+772 TPTAV
-777 KPLEGQILPETPPAT
+777 QPLEGQSL
-792 EAQVQPVP
+792 
-800 NPEPQGQKPSFFER
+800 PEPQPAPETQTKQEVQPEEQGKKPSFFAR
-814 EAARLKAAGRGNVAA
+814 EAERLKAAGRGNVAA
-829 NQASDA
+829 NQASDE
-835 ERLAL
+835 ERLKL
-840 LMASMPGQPTAQ
+840 LMASLPGQATTQPTSQ
-852 PSPQPTGDWLPLDE
+852 PSSDWLPLNE
-866 AEPETDSTTV
+866 AEPETDATDV

-887 PGQEQ
+887 PGQEST
-892 IAAEP
+892 
-897 TAEPTAENPTAT
+897 TAEPSAELPTEDTAEARVE
-909 STEQDISYDPE
+909 EQAETYDPE
-920 EERQAEELAATLL
+920 EERQAEALAAAML
-933 DEADLAHTRTQ
+933 DAADQAHE
-944 KATAVAHPETA
+944 P
-955 SSTESKGPSAETT
+955 TESTAPKGPT
-968 PEPNLSKSTAEDDAL
+968 PEESAVQDARTDRSTAEDTDL
-983 DFLNWDETAPR
+983 DFLNWDETKPR
-994 RPRAHITADNFFD
+994 RQRAHITADNFFD
-1007 LDDEPVL
+1007 LDDEPVVN
-1014 EHTPARA
+1014 H
-1021 AQAHPHTVPAE
+1021 AQGAT
-1032 TVTAAHSTEHP
+1032 STGRDKQIDAP
-1043 SAQAAS
+1043 SESPAAS
-1049 GPQPA
+1049 SELQDGSASDASSSAATPRSDA
-1054 HTEDLDFLDFD
+1054 AEDDLDFLDFD
-1065 ETKPR
+1065 ETQPR
-1070 PKRQTVRAEDF
+1070 PKRQAISAEDF
-1081 FDLDAELNDP
+1081 FDLEDEQETP
-1091 AQSTGAPDEVP
+1091 AQSGSSSDAPASSAD
-1102 EPLTTGT
+1102 
-1109 NVKPADKAKAQSLE
+1109 NPAGKAQSLE
-1123 EMLEARR
+1123 ELLQARR
-1130 EAKRR
+1130 EAQRR

-1149 EVGRSTDHNS
+1149 EVGHSTKQRANQSAETSSQSKPLAEDARAALERALHTQLES
-1159 EPSREEQ
+1159 DEPFE
-1166 PWAKSD
+1166 
-1172 QAAEALVRTLQA
+1172 
-1184 SLEPEE
+1184 
-1190 MFDLTEFEQSSGTE
+1190 LTENT
-1204 FERSSGAAFEVP
+1204 SGAAFEVP
-1216 SDQLE
+1216 SEELE
-1221 GTDAPLVRAKPKTL
+1221 GTDAPLVRAKPKAL

-1244 AEERRTQRAERVL
+1244 AEERRTQRAARVL
-1257 TASQKKRLQRDLKA
+1257 TAGQKKRLQRDLKA
-1271 LIDHDL
+1271 LIDLDL
-1277 TESLGCLR
+1277 TQALGCLK

-1297 AYSTVKSLNVATD
+1297 AYNTVKSLDVATD

-1357 MLKHLFERKD
+1357 MLKHIFERKD

-1376 HRMGLYEVSDLL
+1376 HQMGLYEISDLL
-1388 QALNHVSAARR
+1388 QELNHVSAARR

-1429 DDSVSEQFVHLRR
+1429 DDSVSEQLVHLRR
-1442 SNTGR
+1442 SNSGR

>member
-39 VTRVRDKQSA
+39 VTRVRDHQSA

-121 TYSLDQM
+121 TYSLDQI

-159 MTGSLAFHDFLF
+159 LTGSLAFNDFLF

-185 ERDINNLLSTVS
+185 ERDINNLLSAVS
-197 DVDLAQF
+197 DVDLANF
-204 NHELALRSAR
+204 NQELATRSAR

-219 SHLYALQ
+219 SRLYALE
-226 VNLPHNL
+226 VSLPHNML
-233 MTKLTTGQVKL
+233 IKLSEGKVKL

-258 VHNHRWQWREQVEL
+258 VHDHRWKRSEQVAQL
-272 LKRFS
+272 TRFS
-277 ASQDDCA
+277 VSQDDHA
-284 LILFNGSTGQTFGFH
+284 LILFNGSTGQTWGFH
-299 PFNSEDFSLRELAEF
+299 TFKSNDFSLRELSEF
-314 LTNSARPQRPEHELN
+314 LTSSARPQRPEYERS

-344 KELEQKTGYVDL
+344 RELEQKTGYVDL

-364 TRALNHSIELI
+364 TRALNQSIELI
-375 GALSPTGYEAQALKG
+375 GALSPTGQEAQALSSLG
-390 TDVLTHSDPNAR
+390 TLSHSDPTAR
-402 RSALLGAQRTGT
+402 RNAMLGAVRSHDLTVPEPAST
-414 ALALSAQSTTALMT
+414 NIITSA
-428 ADGLITKPPLVRTPQ
+428 GLISKPPLVRTAQ
-443 NQSDTRRAPTNQ
+443 EKSNQGIAQRSD
-455 HREEPA
+455 EPA
-461 PVVLVRTAP
+461 PVVLVSRAP
-470 HDLIATLR
+470 QDLIATLR
-478 HYNQQSQPVLLDLP
+478 HYNQQSQPVLFDLP
-492 LSHPVARYLKRH
+492 LEHHVARYLKKH

-513 HYDHERQRF
+513 HYDYERQRF

-537 STKYEH
+537 SAKY
-543 ARRDSALQASVER
+543 ALCGNDPVAKASVVR
-556 PKQLPYELVIHL
+556 PQQLTYELVIHL

-580 HTKAQ
+580 HTKEQ
-585 RQAQEEALAAEEEG
+585 RKAEEEALAEEEEG

-627 DLDPATLLEE
+627 DLDPDALLEE

-655 APLRE
+655 PPLRE
-660 LDQDDLD
+660 LNQDDLD
-667 LIDDVSEALAR
+667 LIDDVGEALAR
-678 LGEETT
+678 LGEEST
-684 DSRRTTSMGSSVV
+684 DSKRTTSMGSSVV
-697 NAWRNFSF
+697 NAWRNSSF

-711 AAAPTAPD
+711 AFTEEPT
-719 PATSPTSRAQQTAS
+719 
-733 TQQAASAQQA
+733 
-743 ARTQQAPAA
+743 QAPAPA
-752 PQAASAPKAE
+752 PANVH
-762 SLRRTSTRLT
+762 RTSTRLT
-772 TPSAV
+772 TPTAV
-777 KPLEGQILPETPPAT
+777 KPLEGQSL
-792 EAQVQPVP
+792 
-800 NPEPQGQKPSFFER
+800 PEPQPAPETQTKQEAQPEAQGKKPTFFAR
-814 EAARLKAAGRGNVAA
+814 EAERLKAAGRSNVAA
-829 NQASDA
+829 NQASDE
-835 ERLAL
+835 ERLKL
-840 LMASMPGQPTAQ
+840 LMASLPGQATAQ
-852 PSPQPTGDWLPLDE
+852 PSTQPTNDWLPLNE
-866 AEPETDSTTV
+866 AEPKTGATDV
-876 AIEQIGAEPFI
+876 AIEQIGTEPFI
-887 PGQEQ
+887 PGQEST
-892 IAAEP
+892 
-897 TAEPTAENPTAT
+897 TAEPAAELPTEDTAEARVE
-909 STEQDISYDPE
+909 EQAETYDPE
-920 EERQAEELAATLL
+920 EERQAEALAAAML
-933 DEADLAHTRTQ
+933 DAADQAYEPTESTTPKSPTPEESAVQGTRTD
-944 KATAVAHPETA
+944 H
-955 SSTESKGPSAETT
+955 
-968 PEPNLSKSTAEDDAL
+968 STAEDTEL
-983 DFLNWDETAPR
+983 DFLNWDETKPR
-994 RPRAHITADNFFD
+994 RQRAHITADNFFD

-1014 EHTPARA
+1014 D
-1021 AQAHPHTVPAE
+1021 
-1032 TVTAAHSTEHP
+1032 
-1043 SAQAAS
+1043 SAQIAANTGRDKQSDAPSESSAAS
-1049 GPQPA
+1049 SELQDGSASDATASAATPSSDA
-1054 HTEDLDFLDFD
+1054 AAEDDLDFLDFD
-1065 ETKPR
+1065 ETKLR
-1070 PKRQTVRAEDF
+1070 PKRQAISAEDF
-1081 FDLDAELNDP
+1081 FDLDNELETP
-1091 AQSTGAPDEVP
+1091 AQSGSNDAPASSADNPTGK
-1102 EPLTTGT
+1102 T
-1109 NVKPADKAKAQSLE
+1109 QSLE
-1123 EMLEARR
+1123 ELLQARR
-1130 EAKRR
+1130 EAQRR

-1149 EVGRSTDHNS
+1149 EVGHSTEQRANQSAETSSQSKPLAEDARAALEHALRTQLES
-1159 EPSREEQ
+1159 DEPFE
-1166 PWAKSD
+1166 
-1172 QAAEALVRTLQA
+1172 
-1184 SLEPEE
+1184 
-1190 MFDLTEFEQSSGTE
+1190 LTEST
-1204 FERSSGAAFEVP
+1204 SGAAFEVP
-1216 SDQLE
+1216 SEELE
-1221 GTDAPLVRAKPKTL
+1221 GTDAPLVRAKPKAL

-1244 AEERRTQRAERVL
+1244 AEERRTQRAARVL
-1257 TASQKKRLQRDLKA
+1257 TAGQKKRLQRDLMA
-1271 LIDHDL
+1271 LIDLDL
-1277 TESLGCLR
+1277 TQALGCLK

-1297 AYSTVKSLNVATD
+1297 AYNTVKSLDVATD

-1357 MLKHLFERKD
+1357 MLKHIFERKD

-1376 HRMGLYEVSDLL
+1376 HQMGLYEVSDLL

-1429 DDSVSEQFVHLRR
+1429 DDSVSEQLVHLRR
-1442 SNTGR
+1442 SNSGR

>member
-39 VTRVRDKQSA
+39 VTRVRDHQSA

-121 TYSLDQM
+121 TYSLDQI

-159 MTGSLAFHDFLF
+159 LTGSLAFNDFLF

-185 ERDINNLLSTVS
+185 ERDINNLLSAVS
-197 DVDLAQF
+197 DVDLANF
-204 NHELALRSAR
+204 NQELATRSAR

-219 SHLYALQ
+219 SRLYALQ
-226 VNLPHNL
+226 VSLPHNML
-233 MTKLTTGQVKL
+233 TKLSEGKVKL

-258 VHNHRWQWREQVEL
+258 VHDHRWKRSEQVAQL
-272 LKRFS
+272 TRFS
-277 ASQDDCA
+277 VSQDDRA
-284 LILFNGSTGQTFGFH
+284 LILFNGSTGQTWGFH
-299 PFNSEDFSLRELAEF
+299 TFKSNDFSLRELSEF
-314 LTNSARPQRPEHELN
+314 LTSSARPQRPEYERS

-344 KELEQKTGYVDL
+344 RELEQKTGYVDL

-364 TRALNHSIELI
+364 TRALNQSIELI
-375 GALSPTGYEAQALKG
+375 GALSPTGQEAQALSSLG
-390 TDVLTHSDPNAR
+390 TLSHSDPTAR
-402 RSALLGAQRTGT
+402 RNAMLGAVRSHDLIVPEPASTSVIT
-414 ALALSAQSTTALMT
+414 SA
-428 ADGLITKPPLVRTPQ
+428 GLIKKPPLVRTAQ
-443 NQSDTRRAPTNQ
+443 EKSNQGIAQRSD
-455 HREEPA
+455 EPA
-461 PVVLVRTAP
+461 PVVLVSRAP
-470 HDLIATLR
+470 QDLIATLR
-478 HYNQQSQPVLLDLP
+478 HYNQQSQPVLFDLP
-492 LSHPVARYLKRH
+492 LEHHVARYLKKH

-513 HYDHERQRF
+513 HYDYERLRF

-537 STKYEH
+537 SAKY
-543 ARRDSALQASVER
+543 ALCGNDPVAKASVVR
-556 PKQLPYELVIHL
+556 PQQLTYELVIHL

-580 HTKAQ
+580 HTKEQ
-585 RQAQEEALAAEEEG
+585 RKAEEEALAEEEEG

-627 DLDPATLLEE
+627 DLDPDALLEE

-655 APLRE
+655 PPLRE
-660 LDQDDLD
+660 LNQDDLD
-667 LIDDVSEALAR
+667 LIDDVGEALAR
-678 LGEETT
+678 LGEEST
-684 DSRRTTSMGSSVV
+684 DSKRTTSMGSSVV
-697 NAWRNFSF
+697 NAWRNSSF

-711 AAAPTAPD
+711 AFTEEPT
-719 PATSPTSRAQQTAS
+719 
-733 TQQAASAQQA
+733 
-743 ARTQQAPAA
+743 QAPAPA
-752 PQAASAPKAE
+752 PANVH
-762 SLRRTSTRLT
+762 RTSTRLT
-772 TPSAV
+772 TPTAV
-777 KPLEGQILPETPPAT
+777 QPLEGQSL
-792 EAQVQPVP
+792 
-800 NPEPQGQKPSFFER
+800 PEPQPAPETQTKQEAQPEAQGKKPTFFAR
-814 EAARLKAAGRGNVAA
+814 EAERLKAAGRGNVAA
-829 NQASDA
+829 NQASDE
-835 ERLAL
+835 ERLKL
-840 LMASMPGQPTAQ
+840 LMASLPGQATAQ
-852 PSPQPTGDWLPLDE
+852 PSTKPTNDWLPLNE
-866 AEPETDSTTV
+866 AEPEGSTDV

-887 PGQEQ
+887 PGQDR
-892 IAAEP
+892 IPTKP
-897 TAEPTAENPTAT
+897 TAEPQPEDTTEARAEAPAET
-909 STEQDISYDPE
+909 YDPE
-920 EERQAEELAATLL
+920 EERQAEALAAAML
-933 DEADLAHTRTQ
+933 DAADQAHEHANQ
-944 KATAVAHPETA
+944 ET
-955 SSTESKGPSAETT
+955 TESTDH
-968 PEPNLSKSTAEDDAL
+968 STAEDTEL
-983 DFLNWDETAPR
+983 DFLNWDETKPR
-994 RPRAHITADNFFD
+994 RQRAHITADNFFD
-1007 LDDEPVL
+1007 LDEEPGLTQSQVAASTDRDKQIDAPS
-1014 EHTPARA
+1014 ETPAA
-1021 AQAHPHTVPAE
+1021 SQSSKHQDESASDISALKAT
-1032 TVTAAHSTEHP
+1032 P
-1043 SAQAAS
+1043 SADAA
-1049 GPQPA
+1049 
-1054 HTEDLDFLDFD
+1054 EDDLDFLDFD

-1070 PKRQTVRAEDF
+1070 PKRQAISAEDF
-1081 FDLDAELNDP
+1081 FDLENELETP
-1091 AQSTGAPDEVP
+1091 AQSGSSTG
-1102 EPLTTGT
+1102 
-1109 NVKPADKAKAQSLE
+1109 NPASSADNPAGKAQSLE
-1123 EMLEARR
+1123 ELLQARR
-1130 EAKRR
+1130 EAQRR

-1149 EVGRSTDHNS
+1149 EVGHSTEQRANQSAETSSQSKPLAEDARDALERVLRTQLES
-1159 EPSREEQ
+1159 DEPFE
-1166 PWAKSD
+1166 
-1172 QAAEALVRTLQA
+1172 
-1184 SLEPEE
+1184 
-1190 MFDLTEFEQSSGTE
+1190 LTETDNT
-1204 FERSSGAAFEVP
+1204 SGAAFEVP
-1216 SDQLE
+1216 SDELE
-1221 GTDAPLVRAKPKTL
+1221 GTDAPLVRAKPKAL

-1244 AEERRTQRAERVL
+1244 AEERRTQRAARVL
-1257 TASQKKRLQRDLKA
+1257 TVGQKKRLQRDLMA
-1271 LIDHDL
+1271 LIDLDL
-1277 TESLGCLR
+1277 TQALGCLK

-1297 AYSTVKSLNVATD
+1297 AYNTVKSLDVATD

-1357 MLKHLFERKD
+1357 MLKHIFERKD

-1376 HRMGLYEVSDLL
+1376 HQMGLYEISDLL
-1388 QALNHVSAARR
+1388 QELNHVSAARR

-1429 DDSVSEQFVHLRR
+1429 DDSVSEQLVHLRR
-1442 SNTGR
+1442 SNSGR

>member
-39 VTRVRDKQSA
+39 VTRVRDHQSA

-121 TYSLDQM
+121 TYSLDQI

-159 MTGSLAFHDFLF
+159 LTGSLAFNDFLF

-185 ERDINNLLSTVS
+185 ERDINNLLSAVS
-197 DVDLAQF
+197 DVDLANF
-204 NHELALRSAR
+204 NQELATRSAR

-219 SHLYALQ
+219 SRLYALQ
-226 VNLPHNL
+226 VSLPHNML
-233 MTKLTTGQVKL
+233 TKLSEGKVKL

-258 VHNHRWQWREQVEL
+258 VHDHRWKRSEQVAQL
-272 LKRFS
+272 TRFS
-277 ASQDDCA
+277 VSQDDRA
-284 LILFNGSTGQTFGFH
+284 LILFNGSTGQTWGFH
-299 PFNSEDFSLRELAEF
+299 TFKSNDFSLRELSEF
-314 LTNSARPQRPEHELN
+314 LTSSARPQRPEYERS

-344 KELEQKTGYVDL
+344 RELEQKTGYVDL

-364 TRALNHSIELI
+364 TRALNQSIELI
-375 GALSPTGYEAQALKG
+375 GALSPTGQEAQALSNLA
-390 TDVLTHSDPNAR
+390 TLSHSDPTAR
-402 RSALLGAQRTGT
+402 RNAMLGAVRSHDLTVPEPASTSVIT
-414 ALALSAQSTTALMT
+414 AA
-428 ADGLITKPPLVRTPQ
+428 GLVSKPPLVRTAQEKSNQDKPQ
-443 NQSDTRRAPTNQ
+443 HTG
-455 HREEPA
+455 EPA
-461 PVVLVRTAP
+461 PVVLVSRAP
-470 HDLIATLR
+470 QDLIATLR
-478 HYNQQSQPVLLDLP
+478 HYNQQSQPVLFDLP
-492 LSHPVARYLKRH
+492 LEHHVARYIKKH
-504 ALEQLLELG
+504 ALERLLELG
-513 HYDHERQRF
+513 HYDYERQRF

-537 STKYEH
+537 SAKYALYGNDPVTK
-543 ARRDSALQASVER
+543 ASVVR
-556 PKQLPYELVIHL
+556 PQQLTYELVIHL

-580 HTKAQ
+580 HTKEQ
-585 RQAQEEALAAEEEG
+585 RKAEEEALAEEEEG

-627 DLDPATLLEE
+627 DLDPDALLEE

-655 APLRE
+655 PPLRE
-660 LDQDDLD
+660 LNQDDLD
-667 LIDDVSEALAR
+667 LIDDVGEALAR
-678 LGEETT
+678 LGEEST
-684 DSRRTTSMGSSVV
+684 DSKRTTSMGSSVV
-697 NAWRNFSF
+697 NAWRNSSF

-711 AAAPTAPD
+711 AFTEEPT
-719 PATSPTSRAQQTAS
+719 
-733 TQQAASAQQA
+733 
-743 ARTQQAPAA
+743 QAPAPA
-752 PQAASAPKAE
+752 PANVH
-762 SLRRTSTRLT
+762 RTSTRLT
-772 TPSAV
+772 TPTAV
-777 KPLEGQILPETPPAT
+777 KPLEGQSL
-792 EAQVQPVP
+792 
-800 NPEPQGQKPSFFER
+800 PEPQPAPETQTKQEAQPEAQGKKPTFFAR
-814 EAARLKAAGRGNVAA
+814 EAERLKAAGRGNVAA
-829 NQASDA
+829 NQASDE
-835 ERLAL
+835 ERLKL
-840 LMASMPGQPTAQ
+840 LMASLPCQASTQPSTQPTN
-852 PSPQPTGDWLPLDE
+852 DWLPLNE
-866 AEPETDSTTV
+866 AEPETGATDV

-887 PGQEQ
+887 PGQDR
-892 IAAEP
+892 IPTKP
-897 TAEPTAENPTAT
+897 TAEPQPEDTTEARAEAPAET
-909 STEQDISYDPE
+909 YDPE
-920 EERQAEELAATLL
+920 EERQAEALAAAML
-933 DEADLAHTRTQ
+933 DAADQAYEPTESTTPKSPTPEESAVQGTRTD
-944 KATAVAHPETA
+944 H
-955 SSTESKGPSAETT
+955 
-968 PEPNLSKSTAEDDAL
+968 STAEDTEL
-983 DFLNWDETAPR
+983 DFLNWDETKPR
-994 RPRAHITADNFFD
+994 RQRAHITADNFFD

-1014 EHTPARA
+1014 D
-1021 AQAHPHTVPAE
+1021 
-1032 TVTAAHSTEHP
+1032 
-1043 SAQAAS
+1043 SAQIAANTGRDKQSDAPSESSAAS
-1049 GPQPA
+1049 SELQDGSASDATASAATPSSDA
-1054 HTEDLDFLDFD
+1054 AAEDDLDFLDFD
-1065 ETKPR
+1065 ETKLR
-1070 PKRQTVRAEDF
+1070 PKRQAISAEDF
-1081 FDLDAELNDP
+1081 FDLDNELETP
-1091 AQSTGAPDEVP
+1091 AQSGSNDAPASSADNPTGK
-1102 EPLTTGT
+1102 T
-1109 NVKPADKAKAQSLE
+1109 QSLE
-1123 EMLEARR
+1123 ELLQARR
-1130 EAKRR
+1130 EAQRR

-1149 EVGRSTDHNS
+1149 EVGHSTEQRANQSAETSSQSKPLAEDARAALEHALRTQLES
-1159 EPSREEQ
+1159 DEPFE
-1166 PWAKSD
+1166 
-1172 QAAEALVRTLQA
+1172 
-1184 SLEPEE
+1184 
-1190 MFDLTEFEQSSGTE
+1190 LTEST
-1204 FERSSGAAFEVP
+1204 SGAAFEVP
-1216 SDQLE
+1216 SEELE
-1221 GTDAPLVRAKPKTL
+1221 GTDAPLVRAKPKAL

-1244 AEERRTQRAERVL
+1244 AEERRTQRAARVL
-1257 TASQKKRLQRDLKA
+1257 TAGQKKRLQRDLMA
-1271 LIDHDL
+1271 LIDLDL
-1277 TESLGCLR
+1277 TQALGCLK

-1297 AYSTVKSLNVATD
+1297 AYNTVKSLDVATD

-1357 MLKHLFERKD
+1357 MLKHIFERKD

-1376 HRMGLYEVSDLL
+1376 HQMGLYEVSDLL

-1429 DDSVSEQFVHLRR
+1429 DDSVSEQLVHLRR
-1442 SNTGR
+1442 SNSGR

>member
-39 VTRVRDKQSA
+39 VTRVRDQQSA

-121 TYSLDQM
+121 TYSLDQI

-159 MTGSLAFHDFLF
+159 LTGSLAFNDFLF

-185 ERDINNLLSTVS
+185 ERDINNLLSAVS
-197 DVDLAQF
+197 DVDLANF
-204 NHELALRSAR
+204 NQELATRSAR

-219 SHLYALQ
+219 SRLYALE
-226 VNLPHNL
+226 VSLPHNML
-233 MTKLTTGQVKL
+233 IKLSEGKVKL

-258 VHNHRWQWREQVEL
+258 VHDHRWRHSDQVAR

-277 ASQDDCA
+277 LSQDDRA
-284 LILFNGSTGQTFGFH
+284 LILFNGSTGQTWGFH
-299 PFNSEDFSLRELAEF
+299 TFKSHDFSLRELSEF
-314 LTNSARPQRPEHELN
+314 LTSSARPQRPAYERS

-344 KELEQKTGYVDL
+344 RELEQKTGYVDL

-364 TRALNHSIELI
+364 TRALNQSIELI
-375 GALSPTGYEAQALKG
+375 GALSPTGQEAQALSSLA
-390 TDVLTHSDPNAR
+390 TLSHSDPTAR
-402 RSALLGAQRTGT
+402 RSAMLGAVRSHDLTVPEPAST
-414 ALALSAQSTTALMT
+414 NIITSA
-428 ADGLITKPPLVRTPQ
+428 GLIKKPPLVRTAQ
-443 NQSDTRRAPTNQ
+443 EKSNQGLAQRSD
-455 HREEPA
+455 EPA
-461 PVVLVRTAP
+461 PVVLVSRAP
-470 HDLIATLR
+470 QDLIATLR
-478 HYNQQSQPVLLDLP
+478 HYNQQSQPVLFDLP
-492 LSHPVARYLKRH
+492 LEHHVARYLKKH

-513 HYDHERQRF
+513 HYDYERQRF

-537 STKYEH
+537 SAKY
-543 ARRDSALQASVER
+543 ALCGNDPVAKASVVR
-556 PKQLPYELVIHL
+556 PQQLTYELVIHL

-580 HTKAQ
+580 HTKEQ
-585 RQAQEEALAAEEEG
+585 RKAEEEALAEEEEG

-627 DLDPATLLEE
+627 DLDPDALLEE

-655 APLRE
+655 PPLRE
-660 LDQDDLD
+660 LNQDDLD
-667 LIDDVSEALAR
+667 LIDDVGEALAR
-678 LGEETT
+678 LGEEST
-684 DSRRTTSMGSSVV
+684 DSKRTTSMGSSVV
-697 NAWRNFSF
+697 NAWRNSSF
-705 DPLDPF
+705 DPINPF
-711 AAAPTAPD
+711 AFTEESTKEPTQD
-719 PATSPTSRAQQTAS
+719 PA
-733 TQQAASAQQA
+733 
-743 ARTQQAPAA
+743 PANVH
-752 PQAASAPKAE
+752 
-762 SLRRTSTRLT
+762 RTSTRLT
-772 TPSAV
+772 TPTAV
-777 KPLEGQILPETPPAT
+777 KPLEGQSL
-792 EAQVQPVP
+792 
-800 NPEPQGQKPSFFER
+800 PEPQPAPETQAKQEVQPEAPGKKPTFFAR
-814 EAARLKAAGRGNVAA
+814 EAERLKAAGRGNVAA
-829 NQASDA
+829 NQASDE
-835 ERLAL
+835 ERLKL
-840 LMASMPGQPTAQ
+840 LMANLPGHASTQ
-852 PSPQPTGDWLPLDE
+852 PSTKPTNDWLPLNE
-866 AEPETDSTTV
+866 AEPETGATDV

-887 PGQEQ
+887 PCPDR
-892 IAAEP
+892 IPAEP
-897 TAEPTAENPTAT
+897 TAEPQPEDTTEARAKAPAET
-909 STEQDISYDPE
+909 YDPE
-920 EERQAEELAATLL
+920 EERQAEALAAAML
-933 DEADLAHTRTQ
+933 DAADQAHEPTESTAPKGPTPEESAVPGTRTD
-944 KATAVAHPETA
+944 H
-955 SSTESKGPSAETT
+955 
-968 PEPNLSKSTAEDDAL
+968 STAEDTEL
-983 DFLNWDETAPR
+983 DFLNWDETKPR
-994 RPRAHITADNFFD
+994 RQRAHITADNFFD
-1007 LDDEPVL
+1007 LDDEPGL
-1014 EHTPARA
+1014 T
-1021 AQAHPHTVPAE
+1021 
-1032 TVTAAHSTEHP
+1032 HS
-1043 SAQAAS
+1043 QVAAS
-1049 GPQPA
+1049 TDRDKQLDEPSESSAASSELQDESVSDASASAATPSSDA
-1054 HTEDLDFLDFD
+1054 AEDDLDFLDFD
-1065 ETKPR
+1065 ETQPR
-1070 PKRQTVRAEDF
+1070 PKRQAISAEDF
-1081 FDLDAELNDP
+1081 FDLEDEQETP
-1091 AQSTGAPDEVP
+1091 AQSGS
-1102 EPLTTGT
+1102 TGT
-1109 NVKPADKAKAQSLE
+1109 PVSSADNPAGKAQSLE
-1123 EMLEARR
+1123 ELLQARR
-1130 EAKRR
+1130 EAQRR

-1149 EVGRSTDHNS
+1149 EVGHSTEQRANQSAETSSQSKPLAEDARAALEHALRTQLES
-1159 EPSREEQ
+1159 DEPFE
-1166 PWAKSD
+1166 
-1172 QAAEALVRTLQA
+1172 
-1184 SLEPEE
+1184 
-1190 MFDLTEFEQSSGTE
+1190 LTEST
-1204 FERSSGAAFEVP
+1204 SGAAFEVP
-1216 SDQLE
+1216 SEELE
-1221 GTDAPLVRAKPKTL
+1221 GTDAPLVRAKPKAL

-1244 AEERRTQRAERVL
+1244 AEERRTQRAARVL
-1257 TASQKKRLQRDLKA
+1257 TAGQKKRLQRDLMA
-1271 LIDHDL
+1271 LIDLDL
-1277 TESLGCLR
+1277 TQALGCLK

-1297 AYSTVKSLNVATD
+1297 AYNTVKSLDVATD

-1357 MLKHLFERKD
+1357 MLKHIFERKD

-1376 HRMGLYEVSDLL
+1376 HQMGLYEISDLL
-1388 QALNHVSAARR
+1388 QELNHVSAARR

-1429 DDSVSEQFVHLRR
+1429 DDSVSEQLVHLRR
-1442 SNTGR
+1442 SNSGR

>member
-39 VTRVRDKQSA
+39 VTRVRDHQSA

-121 TYSLDQM
+121 TYSLDQI

-159 MTGSLAFHDFLF
+159 LTGSLAFNDFLF

-185 ERDINNLLSTVS
+185 ERDINNLLSAVS
-197 DVDLAQF
+197 DVDLANF
-204 NHELALRSAR
+204 NQELATRSAR

-219 SHLYALQ
+219 SRLYALE
-226 VNLPHNL
+226 VSLPHNML
-233 MTKLTTGQVKL
+233 IKLSEGKVKL

-258 VHNHRWQWREQVEL
+258 VHDHRWKRSEQVAQL
-272 LKRFS
+272 TRFS
-277 ASQDDCA
+277 VSQDDRA
-284 LILFNGSTGQTFGFH
+284 LILFNGSTGQTWGFH
-299 PFNSEDFSLRELAEF
+299 TFKSNDFSLRELSEF
-314 LTNSARPQRPEHELN
+314 LTSSARPLRPEYERT

-344 KELEQKTGYVDL
+344 RELEQKTGYVDL

-364 TRALNHSIELI
+364 TRALNQSIELI
-375 GALSPTGYEAQALKG
+375 GALSPTGQEAQALSSLA
-390 TDVLTHSDPNAR
+390 TLSHSDPTAR
-402 RSALLGAQRTGT
+402 RSAMLGAVRSHDLTVPEPAST
-414 ALALSAQSTTALMT
+414 NIITSA
-428 ADGLITKPPLVRTPQ
+428 GLIKKPPLVRTAQ
-443 NQSDTRRAPTNQ
+443 EKSNQGIAQRSD
-455 HREEPA
+455 EPA
-461 PVVLVRTAP
+461 PVVLVSRAP
-470 HDLIATLR
+470 QDLIATLR
-478 HYNQQSQPVLLDLP
+478 HYNQQSQPVLFDLP
-492 LSHPVARYLKRH
+492 LEHHVARYIKKH
-504 ALEQLLELG
+504 ALERLLELG
-513 HYDHERQRF
+513 HYDYERQRF

-537 STKYEH
+537 SAKYALCGNDPVTK
-543 ARRDSALQASVER
+543 ASVVR
-556 PKQLPYELVIHL
+556 PQQLTYELVIHL

-580 HTKAQ
+580 HTKEQ
-585 RQAQEEALAAEEEG
+585 RKAEEEALAEEEEG

-627 DLDPATLLEE
+627 DLDPDALLEE

-655 APLRE
+655 PPLRE
-660 LDQDDLD
+660 LNQDDLD
-667 LIDDVSEALAR
+667 LIDDVGEALAR
-678 LGEETT
+678 LGEEST
-684 DSRRTTSMGSSVV
+684 DSKRTSSMGSSVV
-697 NAWRNFSF
+697 NAWRNSSF

-711 AAAPTAPD
+711 AFTEEPT
-719 PATSPTSRAQQTAS
+719 
-733 TQQAASAQQA
+733 
-743 ARTQQAPAA
+743 QAPAPA
-752 PQAASAPKAE
+752 PANVH
-762 SLRRTSTRLT
+762 RTSTRLT
-772 TPSAV
+772 TPTAV
-777 KPLEGQILPETPPAT
+777 QPLEGQSLPE
-792 EAQVQPVP
+792 
-800 NPEPQGQKPSFFER
+800 PEPAPASQAKQEVKPEVQGKKPTFFAR
-814 EAARLKAAGRGNVAA
+814 EAERLKAAGRGNVAA
-829 NQASDA
+829 NQASDE
-835 ERLAL
+835 ERLKL
-840 LMASMPGQPTAQ
+840 LMASLPGQATAQ
-852 PSPQPTGDWLPLDE
+852 TNTQPTSDWLPLNE
-866 AEPETDSTTV
+866 AELETDTTSV
-876 AIEQIGAEPFI
+876 AIEQIDAEPFI
-887 PGQEQ
+887 PGQEPT
-892 IAAEP
+892 EP
-897 TAEPTAENPTAT
+897 ATEPQPDPVSEPEPPAKTYH
-909 STEQDISYDPE
+909 YDPE
-920 EERQAEELAATLL
+920 EERQAEELAASLL
-933 DEADLAHTRTQ
+933 DAADHARDNHEPEHTDS
-944 KATAVAHPETA
+944 ASADHPSPNNEQ
-955 SSTESKGPSAETT
+955 SAE
-968 PEPNLSKSTAEDDAL
+968 PDEHSAEPDERPSKRAVDDDEL
-983 DFLNWDETAPR
+983 DFLNWDETASR

-1007 LDDEPVL
+1007 LDDEPVQA
-1014 EHTPARA
+1014 PAETSA
-1021 AQAHPHTVPAE
+1021 TTEQAHPHTVPTEEIAAPQSAE
-1032 TVTAAHSTEHP
+1032 HQDESIKDQVISGTQPGHAAD
-1043 SAQAAS
+1043 
-1049 GPQPA
+1049 
-1054 HTEDLDFLDFD
+1054 DLDFLDFD

-1070 PKRQTVRAEDF
+1070 LKRQNISAEDF
-1081 FDLDAELNDP
+1081 FDLEDELDAP
-1091 AQSTGAPDEVP
+1091 AQNSTPASHSS
-1102 EPLTTGT
+1102 EPQAE
-1109 NVKPADKAKAQSLE
+1109 PASKAQSLE
-1123 EMLEARR
+1123 ELLEARR
-1130 EAKRR
+1130 EAQRR

-1149 EVGRSTDHNS
+1149 EVGHNEAKPPQQKS
-1159 EPSREEQ
+1159 EPSTEERLLVE
-1166 PWAKSD
+1166 SD
-1172 QAAEALVRTLQA
+1172 QAAEALARALQA
-1184 SLEPEE
+1184 GLEPDE
-1190 MFDLTEFEQSSGTE
+1190 MFDLTELEPAPE
-1204 FERSSGAAFEVP
+1204 SGAAFEVP
-1216 SDQLE
+1216 SEELE
-1221 GTDAPLVRAKPKTL
+1221 GTDAPLVRAKPKAL

-1244 AEERRTQRAERVL
+1244 AEERRTQRAARVL
-1257 TASQKKRLQRDLKA
+1257 TVGQKKRLQRDLMA
-1271 LIDHDL
+1271 LIDLDL
-1277 TESLGCLR
+1277 TQALGCLK

-1297 AYSTVKSLNVATD
+1297 AYNTVKSLDVATD

-1357 MLKHLFERKD
+1357 MLKHIFERKD

-1376 HRMGLYEVSDLL
+1376 HQMGLYEVSDLL

-1429 DDSVSEQFVHLRR
+1429 DDSVSEQLVHLRR
-1442 SNTGR
+1442 SNSGR

>member
-39 VTRVRDKQSA
+39 VTRVRDQQSA

-121 TYSLDQM
+121 TYSLDQI

-159 MTGSLAFHDFLF
+159 LTGSLAFNDFLF

-185 ERDINNLLSTVS
+185 ERDINNLLSAVS
-197 DVDLAQF
+197 DVDLANF
-204 NHELALRSAR
+204 NQELATRSAR

-219 SHLYALQ
+219 SRLYALE
-226 VNLPHNL
+226 VSLPHNML
-233 MTKLTTGQVKL
+233 IKLSEGKVKL

-258 VHNHRWQWREQVEL
+258 VHDHRWKRSEQVAQL
-272 LKRFS
+272 TRFS
-277 ASQDDCA
+277 VSQDDHA
-284 LILFNGSTGQTFGFH
+284 LILFNGSTGQTWGFH
-299 PFNSEDFSLRELAEF
+299 TFKSNDFSLRELSEF
-314 LTNSARPQRPEHELN
+314 LTSSARPQRPEYERS

-344 KELEQKTGYVDL
+344 RELEQKTGYVDL

-364 TRALNHSIELI
+364 TRALNQSIELI
-375 GALSPTGYEAQALKG
+375 GALSPTGQEAQALSSLG
-390 TDVLTHSDPNAR
+390 TLSHSDPTAR
-402 RSALLGAQRTGT
+402 RNAMLGAVRSHDLTVPEPAST
-414 ALALSAQSTTALMT
+414 NIITSA
-428 ADGLITKPPLVRTPQ
+428 GLISKPPLVRTAQ
-443 NQSDTRRAPTNQ
+443 EKSNQGIAQRSD
-455 HREEPA
+455 EPA
-461 PVVLVRTAP
+461 PVVLVSRAP
-470 HDLIATLR
+470 QDLIATLR
-478 HYNQQSQPVLLDLP
+478 HYNQQSQPVLFDLP
-492 LSHPVARYLKRH
+492 LEHHVARYLKKH

-513 HYDHERQRF
+513 HYDYERQRF

-537 STKYEH
+537 SAKY
-543 ARRDSALQASVER
+543 ALCGNDPVAKASVVR
-556 PKQLPYELVIHL
+556 PQQLTYELVIHL

-580 HTKAQ
+580 HTKEQ
-585 RQAQEEALAAEEEG
+585 RKAEEEALAEEEEG

-627 DLDPATLLEE
+627 DLDPDALLEE

-655 APLRE
+655 PPLRE
-660 LDQDDLD
+660 LNQDDLD
-667 LIDDVSEALAR
+667 LIDDVGEALAR
-678 LGEETT
+678 LGEEST
-684 DSRRTTSMGSSVV
+684 DSKRTTSMGSSVV
-697 NAWRNFSF
+697 NAWRNSSF

-711 AAAPTAPD
+711 AFTEEPT
-719 PATSPTSRAQQTAS
+719 
-733 TQQAASAQQA
+733 
-743 ARTQQAPAA
+743 QAPAPA
-752 PQAASAPKAE
+752 PANVH
-762 SLRRTSTRLT
+762 RTSTRLT
-772 TPSAV
+772 TPTTV
-777 KPLEGQILPETPPAT
+777 KPLEGQSL
-792 EAQVQPVP
+792 
-800 NPEPQGQKPSFFER
+800 PEPQPAPETQAKQEAQPENQGKKPTFFAR
-814 EAARLKAAGRGNVAA
+814 EAERLKAAGRGNVAA
-829 NQASDA
+829 NQASDE
-835 ERLAL
+835 ERLKL
-840 LMASMPGQPTAQ
+840 LMASLPGQASTQ
-852 PSPQPTGDWLPLDE
+852 PSTQPTNDWLPLNE
-866 AEPETDSTTV
+866 AEPETGATDV
-876 AIEQIGAEPFI
+876 AIEQIGTEPFI
-887 PGQEQ
+887 PGQEST
-892 IAAEP
+892 
-897 TAEPTAENPTAT
+897 TAEPAAELPTEDTAEARAEAPAET
-909 STEQDISYDPE
+909 YDPE
-920 EERQAEELAATLL
+920 EERQAEALAAAML
-933 DEADLAHTRTQ
+933 DAADQAYEPTESTTPKSPTPEESAVQGTRTD
-944 KATAVAHPETA
+944 H
-955 SSTESKGPSAETT
+955 
-968 PEPNLSKSTAEDDAL
+968 STAEDTEL
-983 DFLNWDETAPR
+983 DFLNWDETKPR
-994 RPRAHITADNFFD
+994 RQRAHITADNFFD

-1014 EHTPARA
+1014 D
-1021 AQAHPHTVPAE
+1021 
-1032 TVTAAHSTEHP
+1032 
-1043 SAQAAS
+1043 SAQIAANTGRDKQSDAPSESSAAS
-1049 GPQPA
+1049 SELQDGSASDATASAATPSSDA
-1054 HTEDLDFLDFD
+1054 AAEDDLDFLDFD
-1065 ETKPR
+1065 ETQPR
-1070 PKRQTVRAEDF
+1070 PKRQAISAEDF
-1081 FDLDAELNDP
+1081 FDLDNELETP
-1091 AQSTGAPDEVP
+1091 AQSGSNDAPASSADNPTGK
-1102 EPLTTGT
+1102 T
-1109 NVKPADKAKAQSLE
+1109 QSLE
-1123 EMLEARR
+1123 ELLQARR
-1130 EAKRR
+1130 EAQRR

-1149 EVGRSTDHNS
+1149 EVGHSTEQRANQSAETRSQSKPLAEDARAALEHALRTQLESD
-1159 EPSREEQ
+1159 EPFE
-1166 PWAKSD
+1166 
-1172 QAAEALVRTLQA
+1172 
-1184 SLEPEE
+1184 
-1190 MFDLTEFEQSSGTE
+1190 LTEST
-1204 FERSSGAAFEVP
+1204 SGAAFEVP
-1216 SDQLE
+1216 SEELE
-1221 GTDAPLVRAKPKTL
+1221 GTDAPLVRAKPKAL

-1244 AEERRTQRAERVL
+1244 AEERRTQRAARVL
-1257 TASQKKRLQRDLKA
+1257 TSGQKKRLQRDLMA
-1271 LIDHDL
+1271 LIDLDL
-1277 TESLGCLR
+1277 TQALGCLK

-1297 AYSTVKSLNVATD
+1297 AYNTVKSLDVATD

-1357 MLKHLFERKD
+1357 MLKHIFERKD

-1376 HRMGLYEVSDLL
+1376 HQMGLYEVSDLL

-1429 DDSVSEQFVHLRR
+1429 DDSVSEQLVHLRR
-1442 SNTGR
+1442 SNSGR

>member
-39 VTRVRDKQSA
+39 VTRVRDHQSA

-121 TYSLDQM
+121 TYSLDQI

-159 MTGSLAFHDFLF
+159 LTGSLAFNDFLF

-185 ERDINNLLSTVS
+185 ERDINNLLSAVS
-197 DVDLAQF
+197 DVDLANF
-204 NHELALRSAR
+204 NHELATRSAR

-219 SHLYALQ
+219 SRLYALE
-226 VNLPHNL
+226 VSLPHNML
-233 MTKLTTGQVKL
+233 IKLSEGKVKL

-258 VHNHRWQWREQVEL
+258 VHDHRWRLSDQVAR

-277 ASQDDCA
+277 LSQDDRA
-284 LILFNGSTGQTFGFH
+284 LILFNGSTGQTWGFH
-299 PFNSEDFSLRELAEF
+299 TFKSNDFSLRELSEF
-314 LTNSARPQRPEHELN
+314 LTSSARPQRPTRELN

-344 KELEQKTGYVDL
+344 RELEQKTGYVDL

-364 TRALNHSIELI
+364 TRALNQSIELI
-375 GALSPTGYEAQALKG
+375 GALSPTGQEAQALSNLA
-390 TDVLTHSDPNAR
+390 TLSHSDPTAR
-402 RSALLGAQRTGT
+402 RSAMLGAVRSHDLTVPEPAST
-414 ALALSAQSTTALMT
+414 NIITTA
-428 ADGLITKPPLVRTPQ
+428 GLISKPPLVRTAQ
-443 NQSDTRRAPTNQ
+443 EKSNQGIAQRSD
-455 HREEPA
+455 EPA
-461 PVVLVRTAP
+461 PVVLVSRAP
-470 HDLIATLR
+470 QDLIATLR
-478 HYNQQSQPVLLDLP
+478 HYNQQSQPVLFDLP
-492 LSHPVARYLKRH
+492 LEHHVARYLKKH

-513 HYDHERQRF
+513 HYDYERQRF

-537 STKYEH
+537 SAKY
-543 ARRDSALQASVER
+543 ALCGNDPVAKASVVR
-556 PKQLPYELVIHL
+556 PQQLTYELVVHL

-580 HTKAQ
+580 HTKEQ
-585 RQAQEEALAAEEEG
+585 RKAEEEALAEEEEG

-617 ATQAK
+617 ASQAK

-627 DLDPATLLEE
+627 DLDPDALLEE

-655 APLRE
+655 PPLRE
-660 LDQDDLD
+660 LNQDDLD
-667 LIDDVSEALAR
+667 LIDDVGEALAR
-678 LGEETT
+678 LGEEST
-684 DSRRTTSMGSSVV
+684 DSKRTTSMGSSVV
-697 NAWRNFSF
+697 NAWRNSSF

-711 AAAPTAPD
+711 AFTEESTKEPEAPP
-719 PATSPTSRAQQTAS
+719 
-733 TQQAASAQQA
+733 
-743 ARTQQAPAA
+743 APAPA
-752 PQAASAPKAE
+752 NVH
-762 SLRRTSTRLT
+762 RTNTRLT
-772 TPSAV
+772 TPTTV
-777 KPLEGQILPETPPAT
+777 QPLEGQNLPEPEPAPA
-792 EAQVQPVP
+792 AQTKQEVQP
-800 NPEPQGQKPSFFER
+800 EEQGKKPSFFAR
-814 EAARLKAAGRGNVAA
+814 EAERLKAAGRSNVAA
-829 NQASDA
+829 NQASDE
-835 ERLAL
+835 ERLKL
-840 LMASMPGQPTAQ
+840 LMASLPGQASTQ
-852 PSPQPTGDWLPLDE
+852 PSTQPTNDWLPLNE
-866 AEPETDSTTV
+866 AEPETGATDV
-876 AIEQIGAEPFI
+876 AIEQIGTEPFI
-887 PGQEQ
+887 PGQEST
-892 IAAEP
+892 
-897 TAEPTAENPTAT
+897 TAEPAAELPTEDTAEARVE
-909 STEQDISYDPE
+909 EQAETYDPE
-920 EERQAEELAATLL
+920 EERQAEALAAAML
-933 DEADLAHTRTQ
+933 DAADQAHE
-944 KATAVAHPETA
+944 P
-955 SSTESKGPSAETT
+955 TESTAPKGPT
-968 PEPNLSKSTAEDDAL
+968 PEESAVQDARTDRSTAEDTDL
-983 DFLNWDETAPR
+983 DFLNWDETKPR
-994 RPRAHITADNFFD
+994 RQRAHITADNFFD
-1007 LDDEPVL
+1007 LYDEPVVN
-1014 EHTPARA
+1014 H
-1021 AQAHPHTVPAE
+1021 AQG
-1032 TVTAAHSTEHP
+1032 
-1043 SAQAAS
+1043 AAS
-1049 GPQPA
+1049 TGRDKQIDAPSESPA
-1054 HTEDLDFLDFD
+1054 ASSELQDGSASDASSSAATPRSDAAEDDLDFLDFD
-1065 ETKPR
+1065 ETQPR
-1070 PKRQTVRAEDF
+1070 PKRQAISAEDF
-1081 FDLDAELNDP
+1081 FDLEDEQETP
-1091 AQSTGAPDEVP
+1091 AQSGSSSDAPGSSAD
-1102 EPLTTGT
+1102 
-1109 NVKPADKAKAQSLE
+1109 NPAGKAQSLE
-1123 EMLEARR
+1123 ELLQARR
-1130 EAKRR
+1130 EAQRR

-1149 EVGRSTDHNS
+1149 EVGHSTKQRANQSAETSSQSKPLAEDTRDALERALHTQLES
-1159 EPSREEQ
+1159 DEPFE
-1166 PWAKSD
+1166 
-1172 QAAEALVRTLQA
+1172 
-1184 SLEPEE
+1184 
-1190 MFDLTEFEQSSGTE
+1190 LTENT
-1204 FERSSGAAFEVP
+1204 SGAAFEVP
-1216 SDQLE
+1216 SEELE
-1221 GTDAPLVRAKPKTL
+1221 GTDAPLVRAKPKAL

-1244 AEERRTQRAERVL
+1244 AEERRTQRAARVL
-1257 TASQKKRLQRDLKA
+1257 TAGQKKRLQRDLKA
-1271 LIDHDL
+1271 LIDLDL
-1277 TESLGCLR
+1277 TQALGCLK

-1297 AYSTVKSLNVATD
+1297 AYNTVKSLDVATD

-1357 MLKHLFERKD
+1357 MLKHIFERKD

-1376 HRMGLYEVSDLL
+1376 HQMGLYEISDLL
-1388 QALNHVSAARR
+1388 QELNHVSAARR

-1429 DDSVSEQFVHLRR
+1429 DDSVSEQLVHLRR
-1442 SNTGR
+1442 SNSGR

>member
-39 VTRVRDKQSA
+39 VTRVRDHQSA

-121 TYSLDQM
+121 TYSLDQI

-159 MTGSLAFHDFLF
+159 LTGSLAFNDFLF

-185 ERDINNLLSTVS
+185 ERDINNMLSAVS
-197 DVDLAQF
+197 DVDLANF
-204 NHELALRSAR
+204 NHELATRSAR

-219 SHLYALQ
+219 SRLYALE
-226 VNLPHNL
+226 VSLPHNML
-233 MTKLTTGQVKL
+233 TKLSEGKVKL

-258 VHNHRWQWREQVEL
+258 VHDHRWKRSEQVAQL
-272 LKRFS
+272 TRFS
-277 ASQDDCA
+277 VSQDDRA
-284 LILFNGSTGQTFGFH
+284 LILFNGSTGQTWGFH
-299 PFNSEDFSLRELAEF
+299 TFKSNDFSLRELSEF
-314 LTNSARPQRPEHELN
+314 LTSSARPQRPEYERS

-344 KELEQKTGYVDL
+344 RELEQKTGYVDL

-364 TRALNHSIELI
+364 TRALNQSIELI
-375 GALSPTGYEAQALKG
+375 GALSPTGQEAQALSNLA
-390 TDVLTHSDPNAR
+390 TLSHSDPTAR
-402 RSALLGAQRTGT
+402 RSALLGATRTRT
-414 ALALSAQSTTALMT
+414 DLATSEPAPTSIMT
-428 ADGLITKPPLVRTPQ
+428 ADGLIKKPPLVRSTPAQ
-443 NQSDTRRAPTNQ
+443 NQPRSTSWDNANQ
-455 HREEPA
+455 RSEEPA

-470 HDLIATLR
+470 RTLIETLR
-478 HYNQQSQPVLLDLP
+478 HYNQQSQPVLFDLP
-492 LSHPVARYLKRH
+492 LEHHVARYLKKH

-513 HYDHERQRF
+513 HYDYERQRF

-537 STKYEH
+537 SAKY
-543 ARRDSALQASVER
+543 ALCGNDPVAKASVVR
-556 PKQLPYELVIHL
+556 PQQLTYELVIHL

-580 HTKAQ
+580 HTKEQ
-585 RQAQEEALAAEEEG
+585 RKAEEEALAEEEEG

-617 ATQAK
+617 ASQAK

-627 DLDPATLLEE
+627 DLDPDALLEE

-655 APLRE
+655 PPLRE
-660 LDQDDLD
+660 LNQDDLD
-667 LIDDVSEALAR
+667 LIDDVGEALAR
-678 LGEETT
+678 LGEEST
-684 DSRRTTSMGSSVV
+684 DSKRTTSMGSSVV
-697 NAWRNFSF
+697 NAWRNSSF

-711 AAAPTAPD
+711 AFTEEPT
-719 PATSPTSRAQQTAS
+719 
-733 TQQAASAQQA
+733 
-743 ARTQQAPAA
+743 QAPAPA
-752 PQAASAPKAE
+752 PANVH
-762 SLRRTSTRLT
+762 RTSTRLT
-772 TPSAV
+772 TPTTV
-777 KPLEGQILPETPPAT
+777 KPLEGQSL
-792 EAQVQPVP
+792 
-800 NPEPQGQKPSFFER
+800 PEPQPAPETQAKQEAQPENQGKKPTFFAR
-814 EAARLKAAGRGNVAA
+814 EAERLKAAGRSNVAA
-829 NQASDA
+829 NQASDE
-835 ERLAL
+835 ERLKL
-840 LMASMPGQPTAQ
+840 LMASLPGQASTQPTSQ
-852 PSPQPTGDWLPLDE
+852 PSSDWLPLNE
-866 AEPETDSTTV
+866 AEPETGATDV
-876 AIEQIGAEPFI
+876 AIEQIGTEPFI
-887 PGQEQ
+887 PGQEST
-892 IAAEP
+892 
-897 TAEPTAENPTAT
+897 TAEPAAELPTEDTAEARVE
-909 STEQDISYDPE
+909 EQAETYDPE
-920 EERQAEELAATLL
+920 EERQAEALAAAML
-933 DEADLAHTRTQ
+933 DAADQAYEPTESTTPKSPTPEESAVQGTRTD
-944 KATAVAHPETA
+944 H
-955 SSTESKGPSAETT
+955 
-968 PEPNLSKSTAEDDAL
+968 STAEDTEL
-983 DFLNWDETAPR
+983 DFLNWDETKPR
-994 RPRAHITADNFFD
+994 RQRAHITVDNFFD
-1007 LDDEPVL
+1007 LYDEPVVN
-1014 EHTPARA
+1014 H
-1021 AQAHPHTVPAE
+1021 AQG
-1032 TVTAAHSTEHP
+1032 
-1043 SAQAAS
+1043 AAS
-1049 GPQPA
+1049 TGRDKQIDAPSESPA
-1054 HTEDLDFLDFD
+1054 ASSELQDGSASDASSSAATPRSDAAEDDLDFLDFD
-1065 ETKPR
+1065 ETQPR
-1070 PKRQTVRAEDF
+1070 PKRQAISAEDF
-1081 FDLDAELNDP
+1081 FDLEDEQETP
-1091 AQSTGAPDEVP
+1091 AQSGSSSDAPASSAD
-1102 EPLTTGT
+1102 
-1109 NVKPADKAKAQSLE
+1109 NPAGKAQSLE
-1123 EMLEARR
+1123 ELLQARR
-1130 EAKRR
+1130 EAQRR

-1149 EVGRSTDHNS
+1149 EVGHSTKQRANQSAETSSQSKPLAEDARDALERALHTQLES
-1159 EPSREEQ
+1159 DEPFE
-1166 PWAKSD
+1166 
-1172 QAAEALVRTLQA
+1172 
-1184 SLEPEE
+1184 
-1190 MFDLTEFEQSSGTE
+1190 LTENT
-1204 FERSSGAAFEVP
+1204 SGAAFEVP
-1216 SDQLE
+1216 SEELE
-1221 GTDAPLVRAKPKTL
+1221 GTDAPLVRAKPKAL

-1244 AEERRTQRAERVL
+1244 AEERRTQRAARVL
-1257 TASQKKRLQRDLKA
+1257 TAGQKKRLQRDLKT
-1271 LIDHDL
+1271 LIDLDL
-1277 TESLGCLR
+1277 TQALGCLK

-1297 AYSTVKSLNVATD
+1297 AYNTVKSLDVATD

-1357 MLKHLFERKD
+1357 MLKHIFERKD

-1376 HRMGLYEVSDLL
+1376 HQMGLYEVSDLL

-1429 DDSVSEQFVHLRR
+1429 DDSVSEQLVHLRR
-1442 SNTGR
+1442 SNSGR

>member
-121 TYSLDQM
+121 TYSLDQI
-128 QQASPLLSA
+128 QQASPLLGA
-137 LNHTFAPNYTGDKLL
+137 LNHTFAPNYSGDKLL

-159 MTGSLAFHDFLF
+159 MTGSLAFNDFLF

-185 ERDINNLLSTVS
+185 ERDINNLLSAVS

-204 NHELALRSAR
+204 NQELATRSAR

-219 SHLYALQ
+219 SKLYALQ
-226 VNLPHNL
+226 VNLPHNML
-233 MTKLTTGQVKL
+233 MQLSAGTVKL
-244 YSNQADLDQVIARD
+244 FSNQADLDQVIARD
-258 VHNHRWQWREQVEL
+258 VHDHRWRHSAQTSR

-277 ASQDDCA
+277 ASQDDRA

-299 PFNSEDFSLRELAEF
+299 SFKSNDFSLRELSEF
-314 LTNSARPQRPEHELN
+314 LTSSARPQRPTYERD

-364 TRALNHSIELI
+364 TRALNHAIELI
-375 GALSPTGYEAQALKG
+375 GALSPTGCEAGAL
-390 TDVLTHSDPNAR
+390 TSLDTLAHSDPTAR
-402 RSALLGAQRTGT
+402 RNALLGALRPRTELT
-414 ALALSAQSTTALMT
+414 VPEATPNRIIT
-428 ADGLITKPPLVRTPQ
+428 ADGLIKKPPLVRT
-443 NQSDTRRAPTNQ
+443 QSEKDQRTAPE
-455 HREEPA
+455 RSDEPT
-461 PVVLVRTAP
+461 PVVLVSRAP
-470 HDLIATLR
+470 QDLIATLR
-478 HYNQQSQPVLLDLP
+478 HYNQQSQPVLFDLP
-492 LSHPVARYLKRH
+492 LEHHVARYIKKH

-513 HYDHERQRF
+513 HYDYERQRF

-537 STKYEH
+537 SAKYELLSNDPVM
-543 ARRDSALQASVER
+543 RASVVP
-556 PKQLPYELVIHL
+556 PKQLPYELVVHL

-580 HTKAQ
+580 HTKEQ
-585 RQAQEEALAAEEEG
+585 RKAEAEALAEEEEG

-617 ATQAK
+617 ASQAK

-627 DLDPATLLEE
+627 DLEPDALLEE

-650 KTHTY
+650 KTHTFP
-655 APLRE
+655 PLRA
-660 LDQDDLD
+660 LNQDDLD

-678 LGEETT
+678 LGEESS
-684 DSRRTTSMGSSVV
+684 DSKRTSSMGNSVV
-697 NAWRNFSF
+697 NAWRNSSF

-711 AAAPTAPD
+711 AFAEAPTTKPTTEPEPNPEPAPE
-719 PATSPTSRAQQTAS
+719 PASV
-733 TQQAASAQQA
+733 
-743 ARTQQAPAA
+743 
-752 PQAASAPKAE
+752 
-762 SLRRTSTRLT
+762 RRTSTRLT
-772 TPSAV
+772 TPTAV
-777 KPLEGQILPETPPAT
+777 KPLEGQSL
-792 EAQVQPVP
+792 
-800 NPEPQGQKPSFFER
+800 PEPQAPAASTKQEVQPETSGKKPTFFAR
-814 EAARLKAAGRGNVAA
+814 EAERLKAAGRGNVAA
-829 NQASDA
+829 NQASDE
-835 ERLAL
+835 ERLKL
-840 LMASMPGQPTAQ
+840 LMASMKGQATAQ
-852 PSPQPTGDWLPLDE
+852 PTPQASSDWLPVSA
-866 AEPETDSTTV
+866 AEPESGATTV
-876 AIEQIGAEPFI
+876 AIEQIGAAPFI
-887 PGQEQ
+887 PGQEHTTEPAFEPQ
-892 IAAEP
+892 PEGTTKVYPEAPAE
-897 TAEPTAENPTAT
+897 
-909 STEQDISYDPE
+909 SYDPE
-920 EERQAEELAATLL
+920 EERQAEELAAAML
-933 DEADLAHTRTQ
+933 DAADQAHEPADQAATQSTTPKSQTPEESAVQDTRTD
-944 KATAVAHPETA
+944 H
-955 SSTESKGPSAETT
+955 
-968 PEPNLSKSTAEDDAL
+968 STAEDTEL
-983 DFLNWDETAPR
+983 DFLNWDETKPR
-994 RPRAHITADNFFD
+994 RQRAHITADNFFD
-1007 LDDEPVL
+1007 LDDEPGL
-1014 EHTPARA
+1014 THSQIEASTDRDKQSDAPSETPAA
-1021 AQAHPHTVPAE
+1021 SQNFEHQDESVSDASALKATPSSDATAE
-1032 TVTAAHSTEHP
+1032 D
-1043 SAQAAS
+1043 
-1049 GPQPA
+1049 
-1054 HTEDLDFLDFD
+1054 DLDFLDFD
-1065 ETKPR
+1065 ETQPR
-1070 PKRQTVRAEDF
+1070 PKRQAISAEDF
-1081 FDLDAELNDP
+1081 FDLENELETP
-1091 AQSTGAPDEVP
+1091 AQTGSAPAGNAAAQGKSESKTQTLDE
-1102 EPLTTGT
+1102 L
-1109 NVKPADKAKAQSLE
+1109 
-1123 EMLEARR
+1123 LEARR
-1130 EAKRR
+1130 EAQRR

-1149 EVGRSTDHNS
+1149 EVGAPNTDQHAQSTETSAQSKPLAED
-1159 EPSREEQ
+1159 ER
-1166 PWAKSD
+1166 
-1172 QAAEALVRTLQA
+1172 AALERMLHQE
-1184 SLEPEE
+1184 LEPNELFE
-1190 MFDLTEFEQSSGTE
+1190 LSETESA
-1204 FERSSGAAFEVP
+1204 SGAAFEVP
-1216 SDQLE
+1216 SEQLE
-1221 GTDAPLVRAKPKTL
+1221 GTDAPLVRAKPKAL

-1244 AEERRTQRAERVL
+1244 AEERRTQRAARVL
-1257 TASQKKRLQRDLKA
+1257 TAGQKKRLQRDLKA
-1271 LIDHDL
+1271 LIDLDL
-1277 TESLGCLR
+1277 TQALGCLK

-1297 AYSTVKSLNVATD
+1297 AYSTVKSLDVATD

-1357 MLKHLFERKD
+1357 MLKHIFERKD

-1376 HRMGLYEVSDLL
+1376 HQMGLYEVSDLL

-1429 DDSVSEQFVHLRR
+1429 DDSVSEQLVHLRR
-1442 SNTGR
+1442 SNSGR